1 MYPKI
6 FILKSYNL
14 LLVIIILTVFLSSSL
29 EAATYYWTAQDDGG
43 TKNWS
48 HSQNWSNASGNSIS
62 GYPDGTNDNAIFQAN
77 AANVTVD
84 RYVRIGKI
92 TIKNAYTGTINLNG
106 NILNPTKGFAQ
117 NNGTILIPANSDF
130 RVHGGAAI
138 LYNGA
143 TITSQGNDSNLKIQH
158 NLIFYSGST
167 INAPGSNSAF
177 EVRGGFRN
185 EGGTFN
191 HNNGTLIMNTKN
203 NWGEAMFKVTGT
215 GSFYN
220 IDFRGNVNKRLH
232 TDITVDNNLY
242 IRGNGDLIGG
252 TSSSGKNITIK
263 GDWWQQSGKN
273 NFTHANGTVTFSG
286 SSNQNIT
293 SNNNFRNVIINNTSG
308 VSLVNDL
315 TNITSTLT
323 INSGSTFDI
332 NGQDLTAVTLVNNGN
347 FQLLGSETV
356 NITTMDTDSGTVT
369 YDGSGATGLAAG
381 DNYFN
386 LIFNQSGTST
396 LDANLDVNGSVSI
409 SSGTLDAST
418 SNYNINVAGN
428 WTNGDIFNSRSGTVT
443 FDGTSTITSGGIT
456 NNTQDFYNV
465 ILSGSAGTQSTNHV
479 DVDNDF
485 TISSSGTWNT
495 SGLCLFVAGT
505 TTTGSGTLT
514 NTTLPTV
521 TFDPANSD
529 NDVQPSENITLTFN
543 HAMRNTDDSA
553 LTNTNVDSLISL
565 KENNSSGADI
575 AFDATIDSD
584 KKVITINPD
593 SNLTGQQNVYVAI
606 GATVED
612 QTCGQAI
619 TAANATFTVVDT
631 DVPTLSS
638 STPAD
643 ADTGVGVNDNI
654 ILNFSKAVDAE
665 SGNIVIYKASDDS
678 EVESIPVGNAKVS
691 GSGSTQITIN
701 PASTLDSST
710 NYYVQIAATAFD
722 DSSSNSYA
730 GINDKTSL
738 SFTTADVNAPTL
750 SSSTPADEATGIAV
764 DTNIVLNFNEAVDA
778 ESGNIIIY
786 KSSDDSQVESI
797 PVGDAKVSGSGSTT
811 ITINPS
817 TTLDGSTAYYV
828 QVAATAFDDSSSN
841 SYAGISDA
849 TTLNFTTADIGAP
862 TLSSSTPADGAT
874 GIAVDTNIV
883 LTFNEAVDAENGNII
898 IVKSSDGSTVE
909 AIDVTG
915 SQVSGSGSTEI
926 TINPSVTLDE
936 QTAYHL
942 TIDETAFD
950 DSSSNSYAG
959 ISDATTINFT
969 TADGTAPTIIFNP
982 ADGDTGV
989 GRDSNINIEF
999 NEAVVNTNTSEIT
1012 NSNIASL
1019 ITLKDSNLNG
1029 SDLEFTATIDTD
1041 KKIITIDPNNNF
1053 SLGQTVYVSISAVE
1067 DASANETSL
1076 SSSTFTVTT
1085 TGAAIA
1091 TIVPTNSSTDIVASS
1106 NITIG
1111 FNTAMRN
1118 LNDSEIT
1125 NSNVNSLITLRNT
1138 NSSGTAIPFTASI
1151 NSAKN
1156 VITINPI
1163 GDFSS
1168 GQNVYVAIGTT
1179 VEDAFNNAVSAVSSV
1194 FTIIDNAVPT
1204 FTFNPVDSDT
1214 NVIVSSNITITF
1226 NELIRNINNS
1236 TLTDSNVD
1244 NLITLKDADSS
1255 GSNITFNATIDA
1267 DKKII
1272 TINPS
1277 NNFNSEQ
1284 VIYLSLAAV
1293 EDQAGNATATTSIS
1307 FTARDSDPPVV
1318 SFFPSNS
1325 AVNVL
1330 RNSDIT
1336 ISFTEAIRNLDN
1348 TPITDANIDGLITL
1362 KASNSSGADISF
1374 DAFIDSTKEN
1384 ITITPTN
1391 NLPLNQVIYVAISAS
1406 VEDEWDNAIAA
1417 SSASFTTIDDR
1428 LSVTFDPADG
1438 TTGLPVNT
1446 NVIMTFSDAIRYLD
1460 DSLITNANVDNLIT
1474 LEYSFSGSPIPFDAT
1489 IDSAKKII
1497 TINPTNNLIPGD
1509 IIYVSIDSVENSSD
1523 VATGLAAGTFSV
1535 DDNVP
1540 PNVLISPS
1548 NGSTNV
1554 EADAIITI
1562 YFDEEIRFLDNTSI
1576 NNINVDSL
1584 ITLKDT
1590 NSSGVDIAFDAT
1602 IDIHNQL
1609 ISINLNENLAS
1620 EQAVYVAIGPA
1631 VEDSYDN
1638 AISTTSSV
1646 FSTGDTIP
1654 PSVRI
1659 DAVITVSGGG
1669 E

>member
-6 FILKSYNL
+6 FILKSFNL
-14 LLVIIILTVFLSSSL
+14 LLVIIILTIFLSTSL
-29 EAATYYWTAQDDGG
+29 EAATYYWTAQDNGG

-220 IDFRGNVNKRLH
+220 IDFRGDVNKRLH

-381 DNYFN
+381 DNYYN

-396 LDANLDVNGSVSI
+396 LDTNLDVNGSVSI
-409 SSGTLDAST
+409 SSGTLDASA
-418 SNYNINVAGN
+418 SNYNINVGGD
-428 WTNGDIFNSRSGTVT
+428 WTNNGSFISRSGLVT
-443 FDGTSTITSGGIT
+443 FDNNSDIFAGGTSATKDFNNVTLSGAVGSQSDNILIGG
-456 NNTQDFYNV
+456 NF
-465 ILSGSAGTQSTNHV
+465 ILSGSGTWYTNC
-479 DVDNDF
+479 NTM
-485 TISSSGTWNT
+485 TISGSTTNNSGTI
-495 SGLCLFVAGT
+495 
-505 TTTGSGTLT
+505 T
-514 NTTLPTV
+514 NTLAPTV
-521 TFDPANSD
+521 SFDPVNSSSTHAASD
-529 NDVQPSENITLTFN
+529 NIILTFN
-543 HAMRNTDDSA
+543 TAIRKASDNSDLTDS
-553 LTNTNVDSLISL
+553 NVDAHITL
-565 KENNSSGADI
+565 KDTNSSGSNI
-575 AFDATIDSD
+575 NFDATIDASD
-584 KKVITINPD
+584 KVITINPSSD
-593 SNLTGQQNVYVAI
+593 LNSSQVIYVAI
-606 GATVED
+606 GNTVENV
-612 QTCGQAI
+612 CN
-619 TAANATFTVVDT
+619 TALSASSATFTVT
-631 DVPTLSS
+631 DSADPILSS
-638 STPAD
+638 S
-643 ADTGVGVNDNI
+643 
-654 ILNFSKAVDAE
+654 S
-665 SGNIVIYKASDDS
+665 
-678 EVESIPVGNAKVS
+678 
-691 GSGSTQITIN
+691 
-701 PASTLDSST
+701 
-710 NYYVQIAATAFD
+710 
-722 DSSSNSYA
+722 
-730 GINDKTSL
+730 
-738 SFTTADVNAPTL
+738 
-750 SSSTPADEATGIAV
+750 PADEATAIAV
-764 DTNIVLNFNEAVDA
+764 D
-778 ESGNIIIY
+778 S
-786 KSSDDSQVESI
+786 
-797 PVGDAKVSGSGSTT
+797 
-811 ITINPS
+811 
-817 TTLDGSTAYYV
+817 
-828 QVAATAFDDSSSN
+828 
-841 SYAGISDA
+841 
-849 TTLNFTTADIGAP
+849 
-862 TLSSSTPADGAT
+862 
-874 GIAVDTNIV
+874 NIV
-883 LTFNEAVDAENGNII
+883 LTFNEAVDADSGNII

-936 QTAYHL
+936 QTDYHL

-1168 GQNVYVAIGTT
+1168 GQNVYVAIGTV
-1179 VEDAFNNAVSAVSSV
+1179 VEDAFNNAVSAISSV

-1267 DKKII
+1267 DKKVI

-1293 EDQAGNATATTSIS
+1293 EDQAGNATATASIS

-1384 ITITPTN
+1384 ITITPTS

-1417 SSASFTTIDDR
+1417 STASFTTIDDR

-1446 NVIMTFSDAIRYLD
+1446 NVIMTFSDAIRHLD

>member
-14 LLVIIILTVFLSSSL
+14 LLVIIILTIFLSTSL
-29 EAATYYWTAQDDGG
+29 EAATYYWTAQDNGG

-220 IDFRGNVNKRLH
+220 IDFRGDVNKRLH
-232 TDITVDNNLY
+232 NDITVDNNLY

-396 LDANLDVNGSVSI
+396 LDANLDINGSVSI
-409 SSGTLDAST
+409 SSGSLDASA
-418 SNYNINVAGN
+418 SNYNINVGGD
-428 WTNGDIFNSRSGTVT
+428 WTNNGSFISRSGLVT
-443 FDGTSTITSGGIT
+443 FDNNSDIFAGGTSAIKDFNNVTLSGAVGSQSDNILIGG
-456 NNTQDFYNV
+456 NF
-465 ILSGSAGTQSTNHV
+465 ILSGSGTWYTNC
-479 DVDNDF
+479 NTM
-485 TISSSGTWNT
+485 TISGSTTNNSGTI
-495 SGLCLFVAGT
+495 
-505 TTTGSGTLT
+505 T
-514 NTTLPTV
+514 NTLAPTV
-521 TFDPANSD
+521 SFDPVNSSSTHAASD
-529 NDVQPSENITLTFN
+529 NIILTFN
-543 HAMRNTDDSA
+543 TAIRKASDNSDLTDS
-553 LTNTNVDSLISL
+553 NVDAHITL
-565 KENNSSGADI
+565 KDANSSGSNI
-575 AFDATIDSD
+575 NFDATIDASD
-584 KKVITINPD
+584 KVITINPSSD
-593 SNLTGQQNVYVAI
+593 LNSSQVIYVAI
-606 GATVED
+606 GNTVENV
-612 QTCGQAI
+612 CN
-619 TAANATFTVVDT
+619 TALSASSATFTVT
-631 DVPTLSS
+631 DSADPILSS
-638 STPAD
+638 S
-643 ADTGVGVNDNI
+643 
-654 ILNFSKAVDAE
+654 S
-665 SGNIVIYKASDDS
+665 
-678 EVESIPVGNAKVS
+678 
-691 GSGSTQITIN
+691 
-701 PASTLDSST
+701 
-710 NYYVQIAATAFD
+710 
-722 DSSSNSYA
+722 
-730 GINDKTSL
+730 
-738 SFTTADVNAPTL
+738 
-750 SSSTPADEATGIAV
+750 PADEATAIAV
-764 DTNIVLNFNEAVDA
+764 D
-778 ESGNIIIY
+778 S
-786 KSSDDSQVESI
+786 
-797 PVGDAKVSGSGSTT
+797 
-811 ITINPS
+811 
-817 TTLDGSTAYYV
+817 
-828 QVAATAFDDSSSN
+828 
-841 SYAGISDA
+841 
-849 TTLNFTTADIGAP
+849 
-862 TLSSSTPADGAT
+862 
-874 GIAVDTNIV
+874 NIV
-883 LTFNEAVDAENGNII
+883 LTFNEAVDADSGNII

-959 ISDATTINFT
+959 ISEATTINFT

-1125 NSNVNSLITLRNT
+1125 NNNVNSLITLRNT

-1179 VEDAFNNAVSAVSSV
+1179 VEDAFNNAVSAISSV

-1417 SSASFTTIDDR
+1417 STASFTTIDDR

-1446 NVIMTFSDAIRYLD
+1446 NVIMTFSDAIRHLD

>member
-6 FILKSYNL
+6 FVLKSYNL
-14 LLVIIILTVFLSSSL
+14 LLVIITLTVFLSTSL
-29 EAATYYWTAQDDGG
+29 EAADYYWTAQDDGS

-48 HSQNWSNASGNSIS
+48 HSQNWSDASGNSIS
-62 GYPDGTNDNAIFQAN
+62 GYPNIRNDNAIFQTD
-77 AANVTVD
+77 AADVTID
-84 RYVRIGKI
+84 RYVRMGKI

-106 NILNPTKGFAQ
+106 NILNPTRGFAQ
-117 NNGTILIPANSDF
+117 YNGTILIPANSDF
-130 RVHGGAAI
+130 RVHGNAAV

-143 TITSQGNDSNLKIQH
+143 TITSQGDDSNIKIQH
-158 NLIFYSGST
+158 NLIFKNGSI
-167 INAPGSNSAF
+167 INAPNSNSAF

-191 HNNGTLIMNTKN
+191 HNSGTLIMNTKN

-286 SSNQNIT
+286 SSSQNIT
-293 SNNNFRNVIINNTSG
+293 SNNNFRNIIINNPSG
-308 VSLVNDL
+308 VLLANDL

-323 INSGSTFDI
+323 INNGSTFDI

-347 FQLLGSETV
+347 LQLLGSETV

-418 SNYNINVAGN
+418 SNYNINVGGD
-428 WTNGDIFNSRSGTVT
+428 WTNNGSFISRSGLVT
-443 FDGTSTITSGGIT
+443 FDNNSDIFAGGTSATKDFNNVTLSGAVGSQSDNILIGG
-456 NNTQDFYNV
+456 NF
-465 ILSGSAGTQSTNHV
+465 ILSGTGTWYTNC
-479 DVDNDF
+479 NTM
-485 TISSSGTWNT
+485 TISGSTTNNSGTI
-495 SGLCLFVAGT
+495 SD
-505 TTTGSGTLT
+505 TLT
-514 NTTLPTV
+514 PTV
-521 TFDPANSD
+521 SFDPANSSSTHAASD
-529 NDVQPSENITLTFN
+529 NIILTFN
-543 HAMRNTDDSA
+543 TAIRKASDNSDLTDS
-553 LTNTNVDSLISL
+553 NVDAHITL
-565 KENNSSGADI
+565 KDANSSGSNI
-575 AFDATIDSD
+575 NFDATIDASD
-584 KKVITINPD
+584 KVITINPSSD
-593 SNLTGQQNVYVAI
+593 LNSSQVVYVAI
-606 GATVED
+606 GNTVENV
-612 QTCGQAI
+612 CN
-619 TAANATFTVVDT
+619 TALSASSAT
-631 DVPTLSS
+631 
-638 STPAD
+638 
-643 ADTGVGVNDNI
+643 
-654 ILNFSKAVDAE
+654 
-665 SGNIVIYKASDDS
+665 
-678 EVESIPVGNAKVS
+678 
-691 GSGSTQITIN
+691 
-701 PASTLDSST
+701 
-710 NYYVQIAATAFD
+710 
-722 DSSSNSYA
+722 
-730 GINDKTSL
+730 
-738 SFTTADVNAPTL
+738 FTTADSTDPVL
-750 SSSTPADEATGIAV
+750 SSSSPADEATA
-764 DTNIVLNFNEAVDA
+764 
-778 ESGNIIIY
+778 
-786 KSSDDSQVESI
+786 
-797 PVGDAKVSGSGSTT
+797 
-811 ITINPS
+811 
-817 TTLDGSTAYYV
+817 
-828 QVAATAFDDSSSN
+828 
-841 SYAGISDA
+841 
-849 TTLNFTTADIGAP
+849 
-862 TLSSSTPADGAT
+862 
-874 GIAVDTNIV
+874 IAVDTNIV

-898 IVKSSDGSTVE
+898 IVKSEDGSTVE

-959 ISDATTINFT
+959 IIDTATINFT
-969 TADGTAPTIIFNP
+969 TADVTAPTVTFNP
-982 ADGDTGV
+982 ADSDTGV

-999 NEAVVNTNTSEIT
+999 NEAIVNADTSEIT
-1012 NSNIASL
+1012 SSNIASL
-1019 ITLKDSNLNG
+1019 IILKDSNSNG
-1029 SDLEFTATIDTD
+1029 SDLAFSATIDTD

-1076 SSSTFTVTT
+1076 SSSTFTVTS
-1085 TGAAIA
+1085 TGETIA
-1091 TIVPTNSSTDIVASS
+1091 TIIPADSSINVLASS

-1111 FNTAMRN
+1111 FNTAIRN
-1118 LNDSEIT
+1118 LNDTEIT
-1125 NSNVNSLITLRNT
+1125 NDNIHSLITLKDTDT
-1138 NSSGTAIPFTASI
+1138 NGTDIPFTISI
-1151 NSAKN
+1151 NTAKK

-1163 GDFSS
+1163 SDLSS
-1168 GQNVYVAIGTT
+1168 GQNIYVAIGAT
-1179 VEDAFNNAVSAVSSV
+1179 VEDAFDNSTTAASSS
-1194 FTIIDNAVPT
+1194 FTIIDNAVPI
-1204 FTFNPVDSDT
+1204 FTFNPADLDT
-1214 NVIVSSNITITF
+1214 NVVVSSNIIITF

-1244 NLITLKDADSS
+1244 SLITLKDEDSS
-1255 GSNITFNATIDA
+1255 GSNITFNATIDE

-1272 TINPS
+1272 TINPT

-1284 VIYLSLAAV
+1284 VIYLAIAAI
-1293 EDQAGNATATTSIS
+1293 EDQAGNATAATNIS
-1307 FTARDSDPPVV
+1307 FTARDSDPPAV

-1325 AVNVL
+1325 DVNVL

-1336 ISFTEAIRNLDN
+1336 ISFTEVIRNLNDS
-1348 TPITDANIDGLITL
+1348 PITDANIDSLITL
-1362 KASNSSGADISF
+1362 KQSNSSGADILF
-1374 DAFIDSTKEN
+1374 DAVVDSTKEN
-1384 ITITPTN
+1384 ITITPTS
-1391 NLPLNQVIYVAISAS
+1391 NLPLNQVVYVAIGAS
-1406 VEDEWDNAIAA
+1406 VEDEWDNAITA

-1446 NVIMTFSDAIRYLD
+1446 NVIMTFSDAIRHLD
-1460 DSLITNANVDNLIT
+1460 DSLITSANVDDLIT

-1489 IDSAKKII
+1489 IDTAKKII

-1535 DDNVP
+1535 DDTIP

-1562 YFDEEIRFLDNTSI
+1562 YFDEEIRLLNNTSI
-1576 NNINVDSL
+1576 TNINVDSL
-1584 ITLKDT
+1584 ITLRDT
-1590 NSSGVDIAFDAT
+1590 NSNGADIAFDAT

-1609 ISINLNENLAS
+1609 ISISLNENLAS
-1620 EQAVYVAIGPA
+1620 EQTVYISIGPT

-1638 AISTTSSV
+1638 ATSTTFSV
-1646 FSTGDTIP
+1646 FSTGDSIP
-1654 PSVRI
+1654 PSVSI
-1659 DAVITVSGGG
+1659 DAVLTVSERG

>member
-6 FILKSYNL
+6 FVLKSYNL
-14 LLVIIILTVFLSSSL
+14 LLVIITLTIFLSTSL
-29 EAATYYWTAQDDGG
+29 EAANYYWTAQDDGG

-62 GYPDGTNDNAIFQAN
+62 GYPDGTRDNAIFQAD

-92 TIKNAYTGTINLNG
+92 TIRNAYTGTINLNG
-106 NILNPTKGFAQ
+106 NILNPTRGFAQ
-117 NNGTILIPANSDF
+117 YNGTILIPANSDF
-130 RVHGGAAI
+130 RVHGGAAV
-138 LYNGA
+138 LYDGA
-143 TITSQGNDSNLKIQH
+143 TITSQGDDSNIKIQH
-158 NLIFYSGST
+158 NLIFYNGSI
-167 INAPGSNSAF
+167 INAPNSNSAF

-191 HNNGTLIMNTKN
+191 HNSGTLIMNTKN

-215 GSFYN
+215 GSLYN
-220 IDFRGNVNKRLH
+220 IDFRGNVNKRIY

-286 SSNQNIT
+286 SSSQNIT
-293 SNNNFRNVIINNTSG
+293 SNNNFRNVIINNVSG

-347 FQLLGSETV
+347 LQLLGSETV
-356 NITTMDTDSGTVT
+356 NITTMDTDTGTVT

-543 HAMRNTDDSA
+543 HAMQNTDDSA

-565 KENNSSGADI
+565 KVNNSSGADI
-575 AFDATIDSD
+575 AFNATIDSD

-593 SNLTGQQNVYVAI
+593 SNLTGEQNVYVAI

-710 NYYVQIAATAFD
+710 NYYVQIAAAAFD

-738 SFTTADVNAPTL
+738 NFTTADVNAPTL

-797 PVGDAKVSGSGSTT
+797 PVGDAKVSGSSSTT
-811 ITINPS
+811 ITINPLTS
-817 TTLDGSTAYYV
+817 LNGSTAYYV
-828 QVAATAFDDSSSN
+828 HVAATAFDDSSSN

-898 IVKSSDGSTVE
+898 IVKSVDGSTVE

-926 TINPSVTLDE
+926 TINPSVNLDG

-959 ISDATTINFT
+959 ISDTTTINFT
-969 TADGTAPTIIFNP
+969 TADVTAPTVTFNP
-982 ADGDTGV
+982 ADSDTGV

-999 NEAVVNTNTSEIT
+999 NEAIVNANTSEIT

-1019 ITLKDSNLNG
+1019 IILKDSNSNG
-1029 SDLEFTATIDTD
+1029 SDLAFSATIDTD

-1085 TGAAIA
+1085 TGETIA
-1091 TIVPTNSSTDIVASS
+1091 TIIPADSSRDVLASS

-1111 FNTAMRN
+1111 FNTAIRN
-1118 LNDSEIT
+1118 LNDTEIT

-1156 VITINPI
+1156 IITINPI

-1168 GQNVYVAIGTT
+1168 GQNIYVAIGVT
-1179 VEDAFNNAVSAVSSV
+1179 VEDVFDNATTAASSI
-1194 FTIIDNAVPT
+1194 FTIVDNAVPI
-1204 FTFNPVDSDT
+1204 FTFNPADLDR
-1214 NVIVSSNITITF
+1214 NVIVSSNIIITF

-1236 TLTDSNVD
+1236 TLIDSNVD
-1244 NLITLKDADSS
+1244 NLITLKDEDSS
-1255 GSNITFNATIDA
+1255 GSNITFNATIDEA
-1267 DKKII
+1267 KKII
-1272 TINPS
+1272 TINPT

-1284 VIYLSLAAV
+1284 VIYLAIAAV
-1293 EDQAGNATATTSIS
+1293 EDEAGNATAATNIS
-1307 FTARDSDPPVV
+1307 FTARDSDPPAV

-1325 AVNVL
+1325 DINVL

-1336 ISFTEAIRNLDN
+1336 ISFTEVIRNLND
-1348 TPITDANIDGLITL
+1348 TPITDANIDSLITL
-1362 KASNSSGADISF
+1362 KQSNSSGADILF
-1374 DAFIDSTKEN
+1374 DAVVDPTKEN
-1384 ITITPTN
+1384 ITITPTS
-1391 NLPLNQVIYVAISAS
+1391 NLPLNQVIYVAIGAS
-1406 VEDEWDNAIAA
+1406 VEDEWDNAITA

-1446 NVIMTFSDAIRYLD
+1446 NVIMTFSDAIRHLD
-1460 DSLITNANVDNLIT
+1460 DSLITSANVDDLIT

-1489 IDSAKKII
+1489 IDTAKKII

-1535 DDNVP
+1535 DDTIP

-1548 NGSTNV
+1548 NGSTNI

-1562 YFDEEIRFLDNTSI
+1562 YFDEEIRLLNNTSI
-1576 NNINVDSL
+1576 TNINVDSL
-1584 ITLKDT
+1584 ITLRVT
-1590 NSSGVDIAFDAT
+1590 NSNGADIAFDAT

-1620 EQAVYVAIGPA
+1620 EQAVYISIGPT

-1638 AISTTSSV
+1638 ATSTTSSV
-1646 FSTGDTIP
+1646 FSTGDSIP
-1654 PSVRI
+1654 PSVSI
-1659 DAVITVSGGG
+1659 DAVLTVSEGG

>member
-14 LLVIIILTVFLSSSL
+14 LLVIIILTVFLSTSL

-381 DNYFN
+381 DNYYN

-396 LDANLDVNGSVSI
+396 LDTNLDVNGSVSI
-409 SSGTLDAST
+409 SSGTLDASA
-418 SNYNINVAGN
+418 SNYNINVGGD
-428 WTNGDIFNSRSGTVT
+428 WTNNGSFISRSGLVT
-443 FDGTSTITSGGIT
+443 FDNNSDIFAGGTSAIKDFNNVTLSGAVGSQSDNILIGG
-456 NNTQDFYNV
+456 NF
-465 ILSGSAGTQSTNHV
+465 ILSGSGTWYTNC
-479 DVDNDF
+479 NTM
-485 TISSSGTWNT
+485 TISGSTTNNSGTI
-495 SGLCLFVAGT
+495 
-505 TTTGSGTLT
+505 T
-514 NTTLPTV
+514 NTLAPTV
-521 TFDPANSD
+521 SFDPVNSSSTHAASD
-529 NDVQPSENITLTFN
+529 NIILTFN
-543 HAMRNTDDSA
+543 TAIRKASDNSDLTDS
-553 LTNTNVDSLISL
+553 NVDAHITL
-565 KENNSSGADI
+565 KDTNSSGSNI
-575 AFDATIDSD
+575 NFDATIDASD
-584 KKVITINPD
+584 KVITINPSSD
-593 SNLTGQQNVYVAI
+593 LNSSQVIYVAI
-606 GATVED
+606 GNTVENV
-612 QTCGQAI
+612 CN
-619 TAANATFTVVDT
+619 TALSASSATFTVT
-631 DVPTLSS
+631 DSADPILSS
-638 STPAD
+638 S
-643 ADTGVGVNDNI
+643 
-654 ILNFSKAVDAE
+654 S
-665 SGNIVIYKASDDS
+665 
-678 EVESIPVGNAKVS
+678 
-691 GSGSTQITIN
+691 
-701 PASTLDSST
+701 
-710 NYYVQIAATAFD
+710 
-722 DSSSNSYA
+722 
-730 GINDKTSL
+730 
-738 SFTTADVNAPTL
+738 
-750 SSSTPADEATGIAV
+750 PADEATAIAV
-764 DTNIVLNFNEAVDA
+764 D
-778 ESGNIIIY
+778 S
-786 KSSDDSQVESI
+786 
-797 PVGDAKVSGSGSTT
+797 
-811 ITINPS
+811 
-817 TTLDGSTAYYV
+817 
-828 QVAATAFDDSSSN
+828 
-841 SYAGISDA
+841 
-849 TTLNFTTADIGAP
+849 
-862 TLSSSTPADGAT
+862 
-874 GIAVDTNIV
+874 NIV
-883 LTFNEAVDAENGNII
+883 LTFNEAVDADSGNII

-1019 ITLKDSNLNG
+1019 IALKDSNLNG

-1179 VEDAFNNAVSAVSSV
+1179 VEDAFNNAVSAISSV

-1255 GSNITFNATIDA
+1255 GSNITFNATIDS

-1384 ITITPTN
+1384 ITITPTS

-1417 SSASFTTIDDR
+1417 STASFTTIDDR

-1446 NVIMTFSDAIRYLD
+1446 NVIMTFSDAIRHLD

>member
-6 FILKSYNL
+6 FVLKSYNL
-14 LLVIIILTVFLSSSL
+14 LLVIITLTIFLSTSL
-29 EAATYYWTAQDDGG
+29 EAANYYWTAQDDGG

-62 GYPDGTNDNAIFQAN
+62 GYPDGTRDNAIFQAD

-106 NILNPTKGFAQ
+106 NILNPTRGFAQ
-117 NNGTILIPANSDF
+117 YNGTILIPANSDF
-130 RVHGGAAI
+130 RVHGGAAV
-138 LYNGA
+138 LYDGA
-143 TITSQGNDSNLKIQH
+143 TITSQGDDSNIKIQH
-158 NLIFYSGST
+158 NLIFYNGSI
-167 INAPGSNSAF
+167 INAPNSNSAF

-191 HNNGTLIMNTKN
+191 HNSGTLIMNTKN

-220 IDFRGNVNKRLH
+220 IDFRGNVNKRIY

-286 SSNQNIT
+286 SSSQNIT
-293 SNNNFRNVIINNTSG
+293 SNNNFRNVIINNVSG

-347 FQLLGSETV
+347 LQLLGSETV
-356 NITTMDTDSGTVT
+356 NITTMDTDTGTVT

-543 HAMRNTDDSA
+543 HAMQNTDDSA

-565 KENNSSGADI
+565 KVNNSSGADI
-575 AFDATIDSD
+575 AFNATIDSD

-593 SNLTGQQNVYVAI
+593 SNLTGEQNVYVAI

-710 NYYVQIAATAFD
+710 NYYVQIAAAAFD

-738 SFTTADVNAPTL
+738 NFTTADVNAPTL

-797 PVGDAKVSGSGSTT
+797 PVGDAKVSGSSSTT

-817 TTLDGSTAYYV
+817 TSLDGSTAYYV

-898 IVKSSDGSTVE
+898 IVKSVDGSTVE

-926 TINPSVTLDE
+926 TINPSVNLDG

-959 ISDATTINFT
+959 ISDTTTINFT
-969 TADGTAPTIIFNP
+969 TADVTAPTVTFNP
-982 ADGDTGV
+982 ADSDTGV

-999 NEAVVNTNTSEIT
+999 NEAIVNANTSEIT

-1019 ITLKDSNLNG
+1019 IILKDSNSNG
-1029 SDLEFTATIDTD
+1029 SDLAFSATIDTD

-1085 TGAAIA
+1085 TGETIA
-1091 TIVPTNSSTDIVASS
+1091 TIIPADSSRDVLASS

-1111 FNTAMRN
+1111 FNTAIRN
-1118 LNDSEIT
+1118 LNDTEIT

-1156 VITINPI
+1156 IITINPI

-1168 GQNVYVAIGTT
+1168 GQNIYVAIGVT
-1179 VEDAFNNAVSAVSSV
+1179 VEDVFDNATTAASSI
-1194 FTIIDNAVPT
+1194 FTIVDNAVPI
-1204 FTFNPVDSDT
+1204 FTFNPADLDR
-1214 NVIVSSNITITF
+1214 NVIVSSNIIITF

-1236 TLTDSNVD
+1236 TLIDSNVD
-1244 NLITLKDADSS
+1244 NLITLKDEDSS
-1255 GSNITFNATIDA
+1255 GSNITFNATIDEA
-1267 DKKII
+1267 KKII
-1272 TINPS
+1272 TINPT

-1284 VIYLSLAAV
+1284 VIYLAIAAV
-1293 EDQAGNATATTSIS
+1293 EDEAGNATAATNIS
-1307 FTARDSDPPVV
+1307 FTARDSDPPAV

-1325 AVNVL
+1325 DINVL

-1336 ISFTEAIRNLDN
+1336 ISFTEVIRNLND
-1348 TPITDANIDGLITL
+1348 TPITDANIDSLITL
-1362 KASNSSGADISF
+1362 KQSNSSGADILF
-1374 DAFIDSTKEN
+1374 DAVVDPTKEN
-1384 ITITPTN
+1384 ITITPTS
-1391 NLPLNQVIYVAISAS
+1391 NLPLNQVIYVAIGAS
-1406 VEDEWDNAIAA
+1406 VEDEWDNAITA

-1446 NVIMTFSDAIRYLD
+1446 NVIMTFSDAIRHLD
-1460 DSLITNANVDNLIT
+1460 DSLITSANVDDLIT

-1489 IDSAKKII
+1489 IDTAKKII

-1535 DDNVP
+1535 DDTIP

-1548 NGSTNV
+1548 NGSTNI

-1562 YFDEEIRFLDNTSI
+1562 YFDEEIRLLNNTSI
-1576 NNINVDSL
+1576 TNINVDSL
-1584 ITLKDT
+1584 ITLRVT
-1590 NSSGVDIAFDAT
+1590 NSNGADIAFDAT

-1620 EQAVYVAIGPA
+1620 EQAVYISIGPT

-1638 AISTTSSV
+1638 ATSTTSSV
-1646 FSTGDTIP
+1646 FSTGDSIP
-1654 PSVRI
+1654 PSVSI
-1659 DAVITVSGGG
+1659 DAVLTVSEGG
-1669 E
+1669 

>member
-14 LLVIIILTVFLSSSL
+14 LLVIIILTVFLSTSL
-29 EAATYYWTAQDDGG
+29 EAATYYWTAQDNGG

-220 IDFRGNVNKRLH
+220 IDFRGDVNKRLH
-232 TDITVDNNLY
+232 NDITVDNNLY

-381 DNYFN
+381 DNYYN

-396 LDANLDVNGSVSI
+396 LDTNLDVNGSVSI
-409 SSGTLDAST
+409 SSGTLDASA
-418 SNYNINVAGN
+418 SNYNINVGGD
-428 WTNGDIFNSRSGTVT
+428 WTNNGSFISRSGLVT
-443 FDGTSTITSGGIT
+443 FDNNSDIFAGGTSAIKDFNNVTLSGAVGSQSDNILIGG
-456 NNTQDFYNV
+456 NF
-465 ILSGSAGTQSTNHV
+465 ILSGSGTWYTNC
-479 DVDNDF
+479 NTM
-485 TISSSGTWNT
+485 TISGSTTNNSGTI
-495 SGLCLFVAGT
+495 
-505 TTTGSGTLT
+505 T
-514 NTTLPTV
+514 NTLAPTV
-521 TFDPANSD
+521 SFDPVNSSSTHAASD
-529 NDVQPSENITLTFN
+529 NIILTFN
-543 HAMRNTDDSA
+543 TAIRKASDNSDLTDS
-553 LTNTNVDSLISL
+553 NVDAHITL
-565 KENNSSGADI
+565 KDANSSGSNI
-575 AFDATIDSD
+575 NFDATIDASD
-584 KKVITINPD
+584 KVITINPSSD
-593 SNLTGQQNVYVAI
+593 LNSSQVIYVAI
-606 GATVED
+606 GNTVENV
-612 QTCGQAI
+612 CN
-619 TAANATFTVVDT
+619 TALSASSATFTVT
-631 DVPTLSS
+631 DSADPILSS
-638 STPAD
+638 S
-643 ADTGVGVNDNI
+643 
-654 ILNFSKAVDAE
+654 S
-665 SGNIVIYKASDDS
+665 
-678 EVESIPVGNAKVS
+678 
-691 GSGSTQITIN
+691 
-701 PASTLDSST
+701 
-710 NYYVQIAATAFD
+710 
-722 DSSSNSYA
+722 
-730 GINDKTSL
+730 
-738 SFTTADVNAPTL
+738 
-750 SSSTPADEATGIAV
+750 PADEATAIAV
-764 DTNIVLNFNEAVDA
+764 D
-778 ESGNIIIY
+778 S
-786 KSSDDSQVESI
+786 
-797 PVGDAKVSGSGSTT
+797 
-811 ITINPS
+811 
-817 TTLDGSTAYYV
+817 
-828 QVAATAFDDSSSN
+828 
-841 SYAGISDA
+841 
-849 TTLNFTTADIGAP
+849 
-862 TLSSSTPADGAT
+862 
-874 GIAVDTNIV
+874 NIV
-883 LTFNEAVDAENGNII
+883 LTFNEAVDADSGNII

-1019 ITLKDSNLNG
+1019 IALKDSNLNG

-1053 SLGQTVYVSISAVE
+1053 SLGQTVYVSILAVE

-1179 VEDAFNNAVSAVSSV
+1179 VEDAFNNAVSAISSV

-1214 NVIVSSNITITF
+1214 NVIVSSNIIITF

-1384 ITITPTN
+1384 ITITPTS

-1417 SSASFTTIDDR
+1417 STASFTTIDDR

-1446 NVIMTFSDAIRYLD
+1446 NVIMTFSDAIRHLD

>member
-14 LLVIIILTVFLSSSL
+14 LLVIIILTVFLSTSL

-381 DNYFN
+381 DNYYN

-396 LDANLDVNGSVSI
+396 LDTNLDVNGSVSI
-409 SSGTLDAST
+409 SSGTLDASA
-418 SNYNINVAGN
+418 SNYNINVGGD
-428 WTNGDIFNSRSGTVT
+428 WTNNGSFISRSGLVT
-443 FDGTSTITSGGIT
+443 FDNNSDIFAGGTSAIKDFNNVTLSGAVGSQSDNILIGG
-456 NNTQDFYNV
+456 NF
-465 ILSGSAGTQSTNHV
+465 ILSGSGTWYTNC
-479 DVDNDF
+479 NTM
-485 TISSSGTWNT
+485 TISGSTTNNSGTI
-495 SGLCLFVAGT
+495 
-505 TTTGSGTLT
+505 T
-514 NTTLPTV
+514 NTLAPTV
-521 TFDPANSD
+521 SFDPVNSSSTHAASD
-529 NDVQPSENITLTFN
+529 NIILTFN
-543 HAMRNTDDSA
+543 TAIRKASDNSDLTDS
-553 LTNTNVDSLISL
+553 NVDAHITL
-565 KENNSSGADI
+565 KDTNSSGSNI
-575 AFDATIDSD
+575 NFDATIDASD
-584 KKVITINPD
+584 KVITINPSSD
-593 SNLTGQQNVYVAI
+593 LNSSQVIYVAI
-606 GATVED
+606 GNTVENV
-612 QTCGQAI
+612 CN
-619 TAANATFTVVDT
+619 TALSASSATFTVT
-631 DVPTLSS
+631 DSADPILSS
-638 STPAD
+638 S
-643 ADTGVGVNDNI
+643 
-654 ILNFSKAVDAE
+654 S
-665 SGNIVIYKASDDS
+665 
-678 EVESIPVGNAKVS
+678 
-691 GSGSTQITIN
+691 
-701 PASTLDSST
+701 
-710 NYYVQIAATAFD
+710 
-722 DSSSNSYA
+722 
-730 GINDKTSL
+730 
-738 SFTTADVNAPTL
+738 
-750 SSSTPADEATGIAV
+750 PADEATAIAV
-764 DTNIVLNFNEAVDA
+764 D
-778 ESGNIIIY
+778 S
-786 KSSDDSQVESI
+786 
-797 PVGDAKVSGSGSTT
+797 
-811 ITINPS
+811 
-817 TTLDGSTAYYV
+817 
-828 QVAATAFDDSSSN
+828 
-841 SYAGISDA
+841 
-849 TTLNFTTADIGAP
+849 
-862 TLSSSTPADGAT
+862 
-874 GIAVDTNIV
+874 NIV
-883 LTFNEAVDAENGNII
+883 LTFNEAVDADSGNII

-1053 SLGQTVYVSISAVE
+1053 SLGQTVYVSILAVE

-1179 VEDAFNNAVSAVSSV
+1179 VEDAFNNAVSAISSV

-1255 GSNITFNATIDA
+1255 GSNITFNATIDS

-1330 RNSDIT
+1330 RNTDIT

-1384 ITITPTN
+1384 ITITPTS

-1446 NVIMTFSDAIRYLD
+1446 NVIMTFSDAIRHLD

>member
-6 FILKSYNL
+6 FVLKSYNL
-14 LLVIIILTVFLSSSL
+14 LLVIITLTVFLSTSL
-29 EAATYYWTAQDDGG
+29 EAADYYWTAQDDGS

-48 HSQNWSNASGNSIS
+48 HSQNWSDASGNSIS
-62 GYPDGTNDNAIFQAN
+62 GYPNIRNDNAIFQTD
-77 AANVTVD
+77 AADVTID
-84 RYVRIGKI
+84 RHVRMGKI

-106 NILNPTKGFAQ
+106 NILNPTRGFAQ
-117 NNGTILIPANSDF
+117 YNGTILIPANSDF
-130 RVHGGAAI
+130 RVHGNAAV

-143 TITSQGNDSNLKIQH
+143 TITSQGDDSNIKIQH
-158 NLIFYSGST
+158 NLIFKNGSI
-167 INAPGSNSAF
+167 INAPNSNSAF

-191 HNNGTLIMNTKN
+191 HNSGTLIMNTKN

-286 SSNQNIT
+286 SSSQNIT
-293 SNNNFRNVIINNTSG
+293 SNNNFRNIIINNPSG
-308 VSLVNDL
+308 VLLANDL

-323 INSGSTFDI
+323 INNGSTLDI

-347 FQLLGSETV
+347 LQLLGSETV

-418 SNYNINVAGN
+418 SNYNINVGGD
-428 WTNGDIFNSRSGTVT
+428 WTNNGSFISRSGLVT
-443 FDGTSTITSGGIT
+443 FDNNSDIFAGGTSATKDFNNVTLSGAVGSQSDNILIGG
-456 NNTQDFYNV
+456 NF
-465 ILSGSAGTQSTNHV
+465 ILSGAGTWYTNC
-479 DVDNDF
+479 NTM
-485 TISSSGTWNT
+485 TISGSTTNNSGTI
-495 SGLCLFVAGT
+495 SD
-505 TTTGSGTLT
+505 TLT
-514 NTTLPTV
+514 PTV
-521 TFDPANSD
+521 SFDPANSSSTHAASD
-529 NDVQPSENITLTFN
+529 NIILTFN
-543 HAMRNTDDSA
+543 TAIRKASDNSDLTDS
-553 LTNTNVDSLISL
+553 NVDAHITL
-565 KENNSSGADI
+565 KDANSSGSNI
-575 AFDATIDSD
+575 NFDATIDASD
-584 KKVITINPD
+584 KVITINPSSD
-593 SNLTGQQNVYVAI
+593 LNSSQVVYVAI
-606 GATVED
+606 GNTVENV
-612 QTCGQAI
+612 CN
-619 TAANATFTVVDT
+619 TALSASSAT
-631 DVPTLSS
+631 
-638 STPAD
+638 
-643 ADTGVGVNDNI
+643 
-654 ILNFSKAVDAE
+654 
-665 SGNIVIYKASDDS
+665 
-678 EVESIPVGNAKVS
+678 
-691 GSGSTQITIN
+691 
-701 PASTLDSST
+701 
-710 NYYVQIAATAFD
+710 
-722 DSSSNSYA
+722 
-730 GINDKTSL
+730 
-738 SFTTADVNAPTL
+738 FTTADSTDPVL
-750 SSSTPADEATGIAV
+750 SSSSPADEATA
-764 DTNIVLNFNEAVDA
+764 
-778 ESGNIIIY
+778 
-786 KSSDDSQVESI
+786 
-797 PVGDAKVSGSGSTT
+797 
-811 ITINPS
+811 
-817 TTLDGSTAYYV
+817 
-828 QVAATAFDDSSSN
+828 
-841 SYAGISDA
+841 
-849 TTLNFTTADIGAP
+849 
-862 TLSSSTPADGAT
+862 
-874 GIAVDTNIV
+874 IAVDTNIV
-883 LTFNEAVDAENGNII
+883 LTFNEAVDAESGNII
-898 IVKSSDGSTVE
+898 IVKSEDGSTVE
-909 AIDVTG
+909 TIDVTD

-926 TINPSVTLDE
+926 TINPSVTLDG

-959 ISDATTINFT
+959 ISDTSTINFT
-969 TADGTAPTIIFNP
+969 TADVTAPTVTFNP
-982 ADGDTGV
+982 ADSDTGV

-999 NEAVVNTNTSEIT
+999 NEAIVNADTSEIT
-1012 NSNIASL
+1012 SSNIASL
-1019 ITLKDSNLNG
+1019 IILKDSNSNG
-1029 SDLEFTATIDTD
+1029 SDLAFSATIDTD

-1076 SSSTFTVTT
+1076 SSSTFTVTS
-1085 TGAAIA
+1085 TGETIA
-1091 TIVPTNSSTDIVASS
+1091 TIIPADSSINVLASS

-1111 FNTAMRN
+1111 FNTAIRN
-1118 LNDSEIT
+1118 LNDTEIT
-1125 NSNVNSLITLRNT
+1125 NDNIHSLITLKDTDT
-1138 NSSGTAIPFTASI
+1138 NGTDIPFTISI
-1151 NSAKN
+1151 NTAKK

-1163 GDFSS
+1163 SDLSS
-1168 GQNVYVAIGTT
+1168 GQNIYVAIGAT
-1179 VEDAFNNAVSAVSSV
+1179 VEDAFDNATTAASSS
-1194 FTIIDNAVPT
+1194 FTIIDNAVPI
-1204 FTFNPVDSDT
+1204 FTFNPADLDT
-1214 NVIVSSNITITF
+1214 NVVVSSNIIITF

-1244 NLITLKDADSS
+1244 SLITLKDEDSS
-1255 GSNITFNATIDA
+1255 GSNITFNATIDE

-1272 TINPS
+1272 TINPT

-1284 VIYLSLAAV
+1284 VIYVAIAAV
-1293 EDQAGNATATTSIS
+1293 EDQAGNATAATNIS
-1307 FTARDSDPPVV
+1307 FTARDSDPPAV

-1325 AVNVL
+1325 DVNVL

-1336 ISFTEAIRNLDN
+1336 ISFTEVIRNLNDS
-1348 TPITDANIDGLITL
+1348 PITDANIDSLITL
-1362 KASNSSGADISF
+1362 KQSNSSGADILF
-1374 DAFIDSTKEN
+1374 DAVVDSTKEN
-1384 ITITPTN
+1384 ITITPTS
-1391 NLPLNQVIYVAISAS
+1391 NLPLNQVVYVAIGAS
-1406 VEDEWDNAIAA
+1406 VEDEWDNAITA

-1446 NVIMTFSDAIRYLD
+1446 NVIMTFSDAIRHLD
-1460 DSLITNANVDNLIT
+1460 DSLITSANVDDLIT

-1489 IDSAKKII
+1489 IDTAKKII

-1535 DDNVP
+1535 DDTIP

-1562 YFDEEIRFLDNTSI
+1562 YFDEEIRLLNNTSI
-1576 NNINVDSL
+1576 TNINVDSL
-1584 ITLKDT
+1584 ITLRDT
-1590 NSSGVDIAFDAT
+1590 NSNGADIAFDAT

-1609 ISINLNENLAS
+1609 ISISLNENLAS
-1620 EQAVYVAIGPA
+1620 EQTVYISIGPT

-1638 AISTTSSV
+1638 ATSTTFSV
-1646 FSTGDTIP
+1646 FSTGDSIP
-1654 PSVRI
+1654 PSVSI
-1659 DAVITVSGGG
+1659 DAVLTVSEGG

>member
-6 FILKSYNL
+6 FVLKSYNL
-14 LLVIIILTVFLSSSL
+14 LLVIITLTIFLSTSL
-29 EAATYYWTAQDDGG
+29 EAANYYWTAQDDGG

-62 GYPDGTNDNAIFQAN
+62 GYPDGTRDNAIFQAD

-106 NILNPTKGFAQ
+106 NILNPTRGFAQ
-117 NNGTILIPANSDF
+117 YNGTILIPANSDF
-130 RVHGGAAI
+130 RVHGGAAV
-138 LYNGA
+138 LYDGA
-143 TITSQGNDSNLKIQH
+143 TITSQGDDSNIKIQH
-158 NLIFYSGST
+158 NLIFYNGSI
-167 INAPGSNSAF
+167 INAPNSNSAF

-191 HNNGTLIMNTKN
+191 HNSGTLIMNTKN

-215 GSFYN
+215 GSLYN
-220 IDFRGNVNKRLH
+220 IDFRGNVNKRIY

-286 SSNQNIT
+286 SSSQNIT
-293 SNNNFRNVIINNTSG
+293 SNNNFRNVIINNVSG

-347 FQLLGSETV
+347 LQLLGSETV
-356 NITTMDTDSGTVT
+356 NITTMDTDTGTVT

-543 HAMRNTDDSA
+543 HAMQNTDDSA

-565 KENNSSGADI
+565 KVNNSSGADI
-575 AFDATIDSD
+575 AFNATIDSD

-593 SNLTGQQNVYVAI
+593 SNLTGEQNVYVAI

-710 NYYVQIAATAFD
+710 NYYVQIAAAAFD

-738 SFTTADVNAPTL
+738 NFTTADVNAPTL

-797 PVGDAKVSGSGSTT
+797 PVGDAKVSGSSSTT

-817 TTLDGSTAYYV
+817 TSLDGSTAYYV

-898 IVKSSDGSTVE
+898 IVKSVDGSTVE

-926 TINPSVTLDE
+926 TINPSVNLDG

-959 ISDATTINFT
+959 ISDTTTINFT
-969 TADGTAPTIIFNP
+969 TADVTAPTVTFNP
-982 ADGDTGV
+982 ADSDTGV

-999 NEAVVNTNTSEIT
+999 NEAIVNANTSEIT

-1019 ITLKDSNLNG
+1019 IILKDSNSNG
-1029 SDLEFTATIDTD
+1029 SDLAFSATIDTD

-1085 TGAAIA
+1085 TGETIA
-1091 TIVPTNSSTDIVASS
+1091 TIIPADSSRDVLASS

-1111 FNTAMRN
+1111 FNTAIRN
-1118 LNDSEIT
+1118 LNDTEIT

-1156 VITINPI
+1156 IITINPI

-1168 GQNVYVAIGTT
+1168 GQNIYVAIGVT
-1179 VEDAFNNAVSAVSSV
+1179 VEDVFDNATTAASSI
-1194 FTIIDNAVPT
+1194 FTIVDNAVPI
-1204 FTFNPVDSDT
+1204 FTFNPADLDR
-1214 NVIVSSNITITF
+1214 NVIVSSNIIITF

-1236 TLTDSNVD
+1236 TLIDSNVD
-1244 NLITLKDADSS
+1244 NLITLKDEDSS
-1255 GSNITFNATIDA
+1255 GSNITFNATIDEA
-1267 DKKII
+1267 KKII
-1272 TINPS
+1272 TINPT

-1284 VIYLSLAAV
+1284 VIYLAIAAV
-1293 EDQAGNATATTSIS
+1293 EDEAGNATAATNIS
-1307 FTARDSDPPVV
+1307 FTARDSDPPAV

-1325 AVNVL
+1325 DINVL

-1336 ISFTEAIRNLDN
+1336 ISFTEVIRNLND
-1348 TPITDANIDGLITL
+1348 TPITDANIDSLITL
-1362 KASNSSGADISF
+1362 KQSNSSGADILF
-1374 DAFIDSTKEN
+1374 DAVVDPTKEN
-1384 ITITPTN
+1384 ITITPTS
-1391 NLPLNQVIYVAISAS
+1391 NLPLNQVIYVAIGAS
-1406 VEDEWDNAIAA
+1406 VEDEWDNAITA

-1446 NVIMTFSDAIRYLD
+1446 NVIMTFSDAIRHLD
-1460 DSLITNANVDNLIT
+1460 DSLITSANVDDLIT

-1489 IDSAKKII
+1489 IDTAKKII

-1535 DDNVP
+1535 DDTIP

-1548 NGSTNV
+1548 NGSTNI

-1562 YFDEEIRFLDNTSI
+1562 YFDEEIRLLNNTSI
-1576 NNINVDSL
+1576 TNINVDSL
-1584 ITLKDT
+1584 ITLRVT
-1590 NSSGVDIAFDAT
+1590 NSNGADIAFDAT

-1620 EQAVYVAIGPA
+1620 EQAVYISIGPT

-1638 AISTTSSV
+1638 ATSTTSSV
-1646 FSTGDTIP
+1646 FSTGDSIP
-1654 PSVRI
+1654 PSVSI
-1659 DAVITVSGGG
+1659 DAVLTVSEGG
-1669 E
+1669 

>member
-14 LLVIIILTVFLSSSL
+14 SLVIIILTIFLSTSL

-232 TDITVDNNLY
+232 NDITVDNNLY

-381 DNYFN
+381 DNYYN

-396 LDANLDVNGSVSI
+396 LDTNLDVNGSVSI
-409 SSGTLDAST
+409 SSGTLDASA
-418 SNYNINVAGN
+418 SNYNINVGGD
-428 WTNGDIFNSRSGTVT
+428 WTNNGSFISRSGLVT
-443 FDGTSTITSGGIT
+443 FDNNSDIFAGGTSAIKDFNNVTLSGAVGSQSDNILIGG
-456 NNTQDFYNV
+456 NF
-465 ILSGSAGTQSTNHV
+465 ILSGSGTWYTNC
-479 DVDNDF
+479 NTM
-485 TISSSGTWNT
+485 TISGSTTNNSGTI
-495 SGLCLFVAGT
+495 
-505 TTTGSGTLT
+505 T
-514 NTTLPTV
+514 NTLAPTV
-521 TFDPANSD
+521 SFDPVNSSSTHAASD
-529 NDVQPSENITLTFN
+529 NIILTFN
-543 HAMRNTDDSA
+543 TAIRKASDNSDLTDS
-553 LTNTNVDSLISL
+553 NVDAHITL
-565 KENNSSGADI
+565 KDTNSSGSNI
-575 AFDATIDSD
+575 NFDATIDASD
-584 KKVITINPD
+584 KVITINPSSD
-593 SNLTGQQNVYVAI
+593 LNSSQVIYVAI
-606 GATVED
+606 GNTVENV
-612 QTCGQAI
+612 CN
-619 TAANATFTVVDT
+619 TALSASSATFTVT
-631 DVPTLSS
+631 DSADPILSS
-638 STPAD
+638 S
-643 ADTGVGVNDNI
+643 
-654 ILNFSKAVDAE
+654 S
-665 SGNIVIYKASDDS
+665 
-678 EVESIPVGNAKVS
+678 
-691 GSGSTQITIN
+691 
-701 PASTLDSST
+701 
-710 NYYVQIAATAFD
+710 
-722 DSSSNSYA
+722 
-730 GINDKTSL
+730 
-738 SFTTADVNAPTL
+738 
-750 SSSTPADEATGIAV
+750 PADEATAIAV
-764 DTNIVLNFNEAVDA
+764 D
-778 ESGNIIIY
+778 S
-786 KSSDDSQVESI
+786 
-797 PVGDAKVSGSGSTT
+797 
-811 ITINPS
+811 
-817 TTLDGSTAYYV
+817 
-828 QVAATAFDDSSSN
+828 
-841 SYAGISDA
+841 
-849 TTLNFTTADIGAP
+849 
-862 TLSSSTPADGAT
+862 
-874 GIAVDTNIV
+874 NIV
-883 LTFNEAVDAENGNII
+883 LTFNEAVDADSGNII

-1019 ITLKDSNLNG
+1019 IALKDSNLNG

-1053 SLGQTVYVSISAVE
+1053 SLGQTVYVSILAVE

-1091 TIVPTNSSTDIVASS
+1091 TIVPTNSSTDILASS

-1125 NSNVNSLITLRNT
+1125 NNNVNSLITLRNT

-1179 VEDAFNNAVSAVSSV
+1179 VEDAFNNAVSAISSV

-1255 GSNITFNATIDA
+1255 GSNITFNATIDS

-1384 ITITPTN
+1384 ITITPTS

-1417 SSASFTTIDDR
+1417 STASFTTIDDR

-1446 NVIMTFSDAIRYLD
+1446 NVIMTFSDAIRHLD

>member
-14 LLVIIILTVFLSSSL
+14 LLVIIILTIFLSTSL
-29 EAATYYWTAQDDGG
+29 EAATYYWTAQDNGG

-220 IDFRGNVNKRLH
+220 IDFRGDVNKRLH
-232 TDITVDNNLY
+232 NDITVDNNLY

-381 DNYFN
+381 DNYYN

-396 LDANLDVNGSVSI
+396 LDTNLDVNGSVSI
-409 SSGTLDAST
+409 SSGTLDASA
-418 SNYNINVAGN
+418 SNYNINVGGD
-428 WTNGDIFNSRSGTVT
+428 WTNNGSFISRSGLVT
-443 FDGTSTITSGGIT
+443 FDNNSDIFAGGTSAIKDFNNVTLSGAVGSQSDNILIGG
-456 NNTQDFYNV
+456 NF
-465 ILSGSAGTQSTNHV
+465 ILSGSGTWYTNC
-479 DVDNDF
+479 NTM
-485 TISSSGTWNT
+485 TISGSTTNNSGTI
-495 SGLCLFVAGT
+495 
-505 TTTGSGTLT
+505 T
-514 NTTLPTV
+514 NTLAPTV
-521 TFDPANSD
+521 SFDPVNSSSTHAASD
-529 NDVQPSENITLTFN
+529 NIILTFN
-543 HAMRNTDDSA
+543 TAIRKASDNSDLTDS
-553 LTNTNVDSLISL
+553 NVDAHITL
-565 KENNSSGADI
+565 KDTNSSGSNI
-575 AFDATIDSD
+575 NFDATIDASD
-584 KKVITINPD
+584 KVITINPSSD
-593 SNLTGQQNVYVAI
+593 LNSSQVIYVAI
-606 GATVED
+606 GNTVENV
-612 QTCGQAI
+612 CN
-619 TAANATFTVVDT
+619 TALSASSATFTVT
-631 DVPTLSS
+631 DSADPILSS
-638 STPAD
+638 S
-643 ADTGVGVNDNI
+643 
-654 ILNFSKAVDAE
+654 S
-665 SGNIVIYKASDDS
+665 
-678 EVESIPVGNAKVS
+678 
-691 GSGSTQITIN
+691 
-701 PASTLDSST
+701 
-710 NYYVQIAATAFD
+710 
-722 DSSSNSYA
+722 
-730 GINDKTSL
+730 
-738 SFTTADVNAPTL
+738 
-750 SSSTPADEATGIAV
+750 PADEATAIAV
-764 DTNIVLNFNEAVDA
+764 D
-778 ESGNIIIY
+778 S
-786 KSSDDSQVESI
+786 
-797 PVGDAKVSGSGSTT
+797 
-811 ITINPS
+811 
-817 TTLDGSTAYYV
+817 
-828 QVAATAFDDSSSN
+828 
-841 SYAGISDA
+841 
-849 TTLNFTTADIGAP
+849 
-862 TLSSSTPADGAT
+862 
-874 GIAVDTNIV
+874 NIV
-883 LTFNEAVDAENGNII
+883 LTFNEAVDADSGNII

-1019 ITLKDSNLNG
+1019 IALKDSNLNG

-1194 FTIIDNAVPT
+1194 FTIIDNAAPI
-1204 FTFNPVDSDT
+1204 FTFNPADLDT
-1214 NVIVSSNITITF
+1214 NVIVSSNIIITF

-1406 VEDEWDNAIAA
+1406 VEDEWDNSIAA

-1446 NVIMTFSDAIRYLD
+1446 NVIMTFSDAIRHLD

>member
-6 FILKSYNL
+6 FVLKSYNL
-14 LLVIIILTVFLSSSL
+14 LLVIITLTIFLSTSL
-29 EAATYYWTAQDDGG
+29 EAANYYWTAQDDGG

-62 GYPDGTNDNAIFQAN
+62 GYPDGTRDNAIFQAD

-106 NILNPTKGFAQ
+106 NILNPTRGFAQ
-117 NNGTILIPANSDF
+117 YNGTILIPANSDF
-130 RVHGGAAI
+130 RVHGGAAV
-138 LYNGA
+138 LYDGA
-143 TITSQGNDSNLKIQH
+143 TITSQGDDSNIKIQH
-158 NLIFYSGST
+158 NLIFYNGSI
-167 INAPGSNSAF
+167 INAPNSNSAF

-191 HNNGTLIMNTKN
+191 HNSGTLIMNTKN

-215 GSFYN
+215 GSLYN
-220 IDFRGNVNKRLH
+220 IDFRGNVNKRIY

-286 SSNQNIT
+286 SSSQNIT
-293 SNNNFRNVIINNTSG
+293 SNNNFRNVIINNVSG

-347 FQLLGSETV
+347 LQLLGSETV
-356 NITTMDTDSGTVT
+356 NITTMDTDTGTVT

-543 HAMRNTDDSA
+543 HAMQNTDDSA

-565 KENNSSGADI
+565 KVNNSSGADI
-575 AFDATIDSD
+575 AFNATIDSD

-593 SNLTGQQNVYVAI
+593 SNLTGEQNVYVAI

-710 NYYVQIAATAFD
+710 NYYVQIAAAAFD

-738 SFTTADVNAPTL
+738 NFTTADVNAPTL

-797 PVGDAKVSGSGSTT
+797 PVGDAKVSGSSSTT

-817 TTLDGSTAYYV
+817 TSLNGSTAYYV
-828 QVAATAFDDSSSN
+828 HVAATAFDDSSSN

-898 IVKSSDGSTVE
+898 IVKSVDGSTVE

-926 TINPSVTLDE
+926 TINPSVNLDG

-959 ISDATTINFT
+959 ISDTTTINFT
-969 TADGTAPTIIFNP
+969 TADVTAPTVTFNP
-982 ADGDTGV
+982 ADSDTGV

-999 NEAVVNTNTSEIT
+999 NEAIVNANTSEIT

-1019 ITLKDSNLNG
+1019 IILKDSNSNG
-1029 SDLEFTATIDTD
+1029 SDLAFSATIDTD

-1085 TGAAIA
+1085 TGETIA
-1091 TIVPTNSSTDIVASS
+1091 TIIPADSSRDVLASS

-1111 FNTAMRN
+1111 FNTAIRN
-1118 LNDSEIT
+1118 LNDTEIT

-1156 VITINPI
+1156 IITINPI

-1168 GQNVYVAIGTT
+1168 GQNIYVAIGVT
-1179 VEDAFNNAVSAVSSV
+1179 VEDVFDNATTAASSI
-1194 FTIIDNAVPT
+1194 FTIVDNAVPI
-1204 FTFNPVDSDT
+1204 FTFNPADLDR
-1214 NVIVSSNITITF
+1214 NVIVSSNIIITF

-1236 TLTDSNVD
+1236 TLIDSNVD
-1244 NLITLKDADSS
+1244 NLITLKDEDSS
-1255 GSNITFNATIDA
+1255 GSNITFNATIDEA
-1267 DKKII
+1267 KKII
-1272 TINPS
+1272 TINPT

-1284 VIYLSLAAV
+1284 VIYLAIAAV
-1293 EDQAGNATATTSIS
+1293 EDEAGNATAATNIS
-1307 FTARDSDPPVV
+1307 FTARDSDPPAV

-1325 AVNVL
+1325 DINVL

-1336 ISFTEAIRNLDN
+1336 ISFTEVIRNLND
-1348 TPITDANIDGLITL
+1348 TPITDANIDSLITL
-1362 KASNSSGADISF
+1362 KQSNSSGADILF
-1374 DAFIDSTKEN
+1374 DAVVDPTKEN
-1384 ITITPTN
+1384 ITITPTS
-1391 NLPLNQVIYVAISAS
+1391 NLPLNQVIYVAIGAS
-1406 VEDEWDNAIAA
+1406 VEDEWDNAITA

-1446 NVIMTFSDAIRYLD
+1446 NVIMTFSDAIRHLD
-1460 DSLITNANVDNLIT
+1460 DSLITSANVDDLIT

-1489 IDSAKKII
+1489 IDTAKKII

-1535 DDNVP
+1535 DDTIP

-1548 NGSTNV
+1548 NGSTNI

-1562 YFDEEIRFLDNTSI
+1562 YFDEEIRLLNNTSI
-1576 NNINVDSL
+1576 TNINVDSL
-1584 ITLKDT
+1584 ITLRVT
-1590 NSSGVDIAFDAT
+1590 NSNGADIAFDAT

-1620 EQAVYVAIGPA
+1620 EQAVYISIGPT

-1638 AISTTSSV
+1638 ATSTTSSV
-1646 FSTGDTIP
+1646 FSTGDSIP
-1654 PSVRI
+1654 PSVSI
-1659 DAVITVSGGG
+1659 DAVLTVSEGG

>member
-6 FILKSYNL
+6 FVLKSYNL
-14 LLVIIILTVFLSSSL
+14 LLVIITLTVFLSTSL
-29 EAATYYWTAQDDGG
+29 EAADYYWTAQDDGS

-48 HSQNWSNASGNSIS
+48 HSQNWSNASGNPIS
-62 GYPDGTNDNAIFQAN
+62 GYPNIRNDNAIFQTD
-77 AANVTVD
+77 AADVTID
-84 RYVRIGKI
+84 RYVRMGKI

-106 NILNPTKGFAQ
+106 NILNPTRGFAQ
-117 NNGTILIPANSDF
+117 YNGTILIPANSDF
-130 RVHGGAAI
+130 RVHGSAAI

-143 TITSQGNDSNLKIQH
+143 TITSQGDDSNIKIQH
-158 NLIFYSGST
+158 NLIFYNGST
-167 INAPGSNSAF
+167 INAPNSNSAF
-177 EVRGGFRN
+177 DVRGGFRN

-191 HNNGTLIMNTKN
+191 HNSGTLIMNTSN
-203 NWGEAMFKVTGT
+203 RWPEAAIKFTGT
-215 GSFYN
+215 GSLYN
-220 IDFRGNVNKRLH
+220 VDFRGNVNKRLH
-232 TDITVDNNLY
+232 TDITVDNNIY

-252 TSSSGKNITIK
+252 SSSSGKNITIK

-286 SSNQNIT
+286 SSSQNIT
-293 SNNNFRNVIINNTSG
+293 SNNNFRNIIINNPSG
-308 VSLVNDL
+308 VLLANDL

-323 INSGSTFDI
+323 INNGSTLDI

-347 FQLLGSETV
+347 LQLLGSETV

-738 SFTTADVNAPTL
+738 NFTTADVNAPTL

-898 IVKSSDGSTVE
+898 IVKSEDGSTVE

-926 TINPSVTLDE
+926 TINPSVTLDG

-959 ISDATTINFT
+959 ISDTTTINFT
-969 TADGTAPTIIFNP
+969 TADVTAPTVTFNP
-982 ADGDTGV
+982 ADSDTGV

-999 NEAVVNTNTSEIT
+999 NEAIVNADTSEIT

-1019 ITLKDSNLNG
+1019 IILKDSNSNG
-1029 SDLEFTATIDTD
+1029 SDLAFSATIDTD

-1085 TGAAIA
+1085 TGETIA
-1091 TIVPTNSSTDIVASS
+1091 TIIPADSSIDVLASS

-1111 FNTAMRN
+1111 FNTAIRN
-1118 LNDSEIT
+1118 LNDTEIT
-1125 NSNVNSLITLRNT
+1125 NDNIHSLITLKDTDT
-1138 NSSGTAIPFTASI
+1138 NGTDIPFTISI
-1151 NSAKN
+1151 NTAKK

-1163 GDFSS
+1163 SDLSS
-1168 GQNVYVAIGTT
+1168 GQNIYVAIGAT
-1179 VEDAFNNAVSAVSSV
+1179 VEDAFDNATTAASSI
-1194 FTIIDNAVPT
+1194 FTIIDNAAPI
-1204 FTFNPVDSDT
+1204 FTFNPADLDT
-1214 NVIVSSNITITF
+1214 NVIVSSNIIITF

-1244 NLITLKDADSS
+1244 SLITLKDEDSS
-1255 GSNITFNATIDA
+1255 GSNITFNATIDE

-1272 TINPS
+1272 TINPT

-1284 VIYLSLAAV
+1284 VIYLAIAAV
-1293 EDQAGNATATTSIS
+1293 EDQAGNATAATNIS
-1307 FTARDSDPPVV
+1307 FTARDSDPPAV

-1325 AVNVL
+1325 DVNVL

-1336 ISFTEAIRNLDN
+1336 ISFTEVIRNLND
-1348 TPITDANIDGLITL
+1348 TPITDANIDSLITL
-1362 KASNSSGADISF
+1362 KQSNSSGADILF
-1374 DAFIDSTKEN
+1374 DAVVDSTKEN
-1384 ITITPTN
+1384 ITITPTS
-1391 NLPLNQVIYVAISAS
+1391 NLPLNQVIYVAIGAS
-1406 VEDEWDNAIAA
+1406 VEDEWDNAITA

-1446 NVIMTFSDAIRYLD
+1446 NVIMTFSDAIRHLD
-1460 DSLITNANVDNLIT
+1460 DSLITSANVDDLIT

-1489 IDSAKKII
+1489 IDTAKKII

-1535 DDNVP
+1535 DDTIP

-1548 NGSTNV
+1548 NGSTNI

-1562 YFDEEIRFLDNTSI
+1562 YFDEEIRLLNNTSI
-1576 NNINVDSL
+1576 TNINVDSL
-1584 ITLKDT
+1584 ITVRDT
-1590 NSSGVDIAFDAT
+1590 NSNGADIAFDAT

-1620 EQAVYVAIGPA
+1620 EQTVYILIGPT

-1638 AISTTSSV
+1638 ATSTTFSV
-1646 FSTGDTIP
+1646 FSTGDSIP
-1654 PSVRI
+1654 PSVSI
-1659 DAVITVSGGG
+1659 DAVLTVSEGG

>member
-14 LLVIIILTVFLSSSL
+14 LLVIIILTVFLSTSL

-381 DNYFN
+381 DNYYN

-396 LDANLDVNGSVSI
+396 LDTNLDVNGSVSI
-409 SSGTLDAST
+409 SSGTLDASA
-418 SNYNINVAGN
+418 SNYNINVGGD
-428 WTNGDIFNSRSGTVT
+428 WTNNGSFISRSGLVT
-443 FDGTSTITSGGIT
+443 FDNNSDIFAGGTSAIKDFNNVTLSGAVGSQSDNILIGG
-456 NNTQDFYNV
+456 NF
-465 ILSGSAGTQSTNHV
+465 ILSGSGTWYTNC
-479 DVDNDF
+479 NTM
-485 TISSSGTWNT
+485 TISGSTTNNSGTI
-495 SGLCLFVAGT
+495 
-505 TTTGSGTLT
+505 T
-514 NTTLPTV
+514 NTLAPTV
-521 TFDPANSD
+521 SFDPVNSSSTHAASD
-529 NDVQPSENITLTFN
+529 NIILTFN
-543 HAMRNTDDSA
+543 TAIRKASDNSDLTDS
-553 LTNTNVDSLISL
+553 NVDAHITL
-565 KENNSSGADI
+565 KDANSSGSNI
-575 AFDATIDSD
+575 NFDATIDASD
-584 KKVITINPD
+584 KVITINPSSD
-593 SNLTGQQNVYVAI
+593 LNSSQVIYVAI
-606 GATVED
+606 GNTVENV
-612 QTCGQAI
+612 CN
-619 TAANATFTVVDT
+619 TALSASSATFTVT
-631 DVPTLSS
+631 DSADPILSS
-638 STPAD
+638 S
-643 ADTGVGVNDNI
+643 
-654 ILNFSKAVDAE
+654 S
-665 SGNIVIYKASDDS
+665 
-678 EVESIPVGNAKVS
+678 
-691 GSGSTQITIN
+691 
-701 PASTLDSST
+701 
-710 NYYVQIAATAFD
+710 
-722 DSSSNSYA
+722 
-730 GINDKTSL
+730 
-738 SFTTADVNAPTL
+738 
-750 SSSTPADEATGIAV
+750 PADEATAIAV
-764 DTNIVLNFNEAVDA
+764 D
-778 ESGNIIIY
+778 S
-786 KSSDDSQVESI
+786 
-797 PVGDAKVSGSGSTT
+797 
-811 ITINPS
+811 
-817 TTLDGSTAYYV
+817 
-828 QVAATAFDDSSSN
+828 
-841 SYAGISDA
+841 
-849 TTLNFTTADIGAP
+849 
-862 TLSSSTPADGAT
+862 
-874 GIAVDTNIV
+874 NIV
-883 LTFNEAVDAENGNII
+883 LTFNEAVDADSGNII

-1053 SLGQTVYVSISAVE
+1053 SLGQTVYVSILAVE

-1255 GSNITFNATIDA
+1255 GSNITFNATIDS

-1384 ITITPTN
+1384 ITITPTS

-1417 SSASFTTIDDR
+1417 STASFTTIDDR

-1446 NVIMTFSDAIRYLD
+1446 NVIMTFSDAIRHLD

>member
-6 FILKSYNL
+6 FVLKSYNL
-14 LLVIIILTVFLSSSL
+14 LLVIITLTIFLSTSL
-29 EAATYYWTAQDDGG
+29 EAANYYWTAQDDGG

-62 GYPDGTNDNAIFQAN
+62 GYPDGTRDNAIFQAD

-106 NILNPTKGFAQ
+106 NILNPTRGFAQ
-117 NNGTILIPANSDF
+117 YNGTILIPANSDF
-130 RVHGGAAI
+130 RVHGGAAV
-138 LYNGA
+138 LYDGA
-143 TITSQGNDSNLKIQH
+143 TITSQGDDSNIKIQH
-158 NLIFYSGST
+158 NLIFYNGSI
-167 INAPGSNSAF
+167 INAPNSNSAF

-191 HNNGTLIMNTKN
+191 HNSGTLIMNTKN

-215 GSFYN
+215 GSLYN
-220 IDFRGNVNKRLH
+220 IDFRGNVNKRIY

-286 SSNQNIT
+286 SSSQNIT
-293 SNNNFRNVIINNTSG
+293 SNNNFRNVIINNVSG

-347 FQLLGSETV
+347 LQLLGSETV
-356 NITTMDTDSGTVT
+356 NITTMDTDTGTVT

-543 HAMRNTDDSA
+543 HAMQNTDDSA

-565 KENNSSGADI
+565 KVNNSSGADI
-575 AFDATIDSD
+575 AFNATIDSD

-593 SNLTGQQNVYVAI
+593 SNLTGEQNVYVAI

-710 NYYVQIAATAFD
+710 NYYVQIAAAAFD

-738 SFTTADVNAPTL
+738 NFTTADVNAPTL

-797 PVGDAKVSGSGSTT
+797 PVGDAKVSGSSSTT
-811 ITINPS
+811 ITINPLTS
-817 TTLDGSTAYYV
+817 LNGSTAYYV
-828 QVAATAFDDSSSN
+828 HVAATAFDDSSSN

-898 IVKSSDGSTVE
+898 IVKSVDGSTVE

-926 TINPSVTLDE
+926 TINPSVNLDG

-959 ISDATTINFT
+959 ISDTTTINFT
-969 TADGTAPTIIFNP
+969 TADVTAPTVTFNP
-982 ADGDTGV
+982 ADSDTGV

-999 NEAVVNTNTSEIT
+999 NEAIVNANTSEIT

-1019 ITLKDSNLNG
+1019 IILKDSNSNG
-1029 SDLEFTATIDTD
+1029 SDLAFSATIDTD

-1085 TGAAIA
+1085 TGETIA
-1091 TIVPTNSSTDIVASS
+1091 TIIPTNSSTDIVASS

-1111 FNTAMRN
+1111 FNTAIRN
-1118 LNDSEIT
+1118 LNDTEIT

-1156 VITINPI
+1156 IITINPI

-1179 VEDAFNNAVSAVSSV
+1179 VEDVFDNATTAASSI
-1194 FTIIDNAVPT
+1194 FTIVDNAVPI
-1204 FTFNPVDSDT
+1204 FTFNPADLDR
-1214 NVIVSSNITITF
+1214 NVIVSSNIIITF

-1236 TLTDSNVD
+1236 TLIDSNVD
-1244 NLITLKDADSS
+1244 NLITLKDEDSS
-1255 GSNITFNATIDA
+1255 GSNITFNATIDEA
-1267 DKKII
+1267 KKII
-1272 TINPS
+1272 TINPT

-1284 VIYLSLAAV
+1284 VIYLAIAAV
-1293 EDQAGNATATTSIS
+1293 EDEAGNATAATNIS
-1307 FTARDSDPPVV
+1307 FTARDSDPPAV

-1325 AVNVL
+1325 DVNVL

-1336 ISFTEAIRNLDN
+1336 ISFTEVIRNLND
-1348 TPITDANIDGLITL
+1348 TPITDANIDSLITL
-1362 KASNSSGADISF
+1362 KQSNSSGADILF
-1374 DAFIDSTKEN
+1374 DAVVDPTKEN
-1384 ITITPTN
+1384 ITITPTS
-1391 NLPLNQVIYVAISAS
+1391 NLPLDQIIYVAIGAS
-1406 VEDEWDNAIAA
+1406 VEDEWDNAITA

-1446 NVIMTFSDAIRYLD
+1446 NVIMTFSDAIRHLD

-1509 IIYVSIDSVENSSD
+1509 IIYVSIDSVENNSD

-1638 AISTTSSV
+1638 AISTTSSI

-1654 PSVRI
+1654 PSVSI

>member
-14 LLVIIILTVFLSSSL
+14 SLVIIILTIFLSTSL
-29 EAATYYWTAQDDGG
+29 EAATYYWTAQDNGG

-220 IDFRGNVNKRLH
+220 IDFRGDVNKRLH
-232 TDITVDNNLY
+232 NDITVDNNLY

-381 DNYFN
+381 DNYYN

-396 LDANLDVNGSVSI
+396 LDTNLDVNGSVSI
-409 SSGTLDAST
+409 SSGTLDASA
-418 SNYNINVAGN
+418 SNYNINVGGD
-428 WTNGDIFNSRSGTVT
+428 WTNNGSFISRSGLVT
-443 FDGTSTITSGGIT
+443 FDNNSDIFAGGTSAIKDFNNVTLSGAVGSQSDNILIGG
-456 NNTQDFYNV
+456 NF
-465 ILSGSAGTQSTNHV
+465 ILSGSGTWYTNC
-479 DVDNDF
+479 NTM
-485 TISSSGTWNT
+485 TISGSTTNNSGTI
-495 SGLCLFVAGT
+495 
-505 TTTGSGTLT
+505 T
-514 NTTLPTV
+514 NTLAPTV
-521 TFDPANSD
+521 SFDPVNSSSTHAASD
-529 NDVQPSENITLTFN
+529 NIILTFN
-543 HAMRNTDDSA
+543 TAIRKASDNSDLTDS
-553 LTNTNVDSLISL
+553 NVDAHITL
-565 KENNSSGADI
+565 KDTNSSGSNI
-575 AFDATIDSD
+575 NFDATIDASD
-584 KKVITINPD
+584 KVITINPSSD
-593 SNLTGQQNVYVAI
+593 LNSSQVIYVAI
-606 GATVED
+606 GNTVENV
-612 QTCGQAI
+612 CN
-619 TAANATFTVVDT
+619 TALSASSATFTVT
-631 DVPTLSS
+631 DSADPILSS
-638 STPAD
+638 S
-643 ADTGVGVNDNI
+643 
-654 ILNFSKAVDAE
+654 S
-665 SGNIVIYKASDDS
+665 
-678 EVESIPVGNAKVS
+678 
-691 GSGSTQITIN
+691 
-701 PASTLDSST
+701 
-710 NYYVQIAATAFD
+710 
-722 DSSSNSYA
+722 
-730 GINDKTSL
+730 
-738 SFTTADVNAPTL
+738 
-750 SSSTPADEATGIAV
+750 PADEATAIAV
-764 DTNIVLNFNEAVDA
+764 D
-778 ESGNIIIY
+778 S
-786 KSSDDSQVESI
+786 
-797 PVGDAKVSGSGSTT
+797 
-811 ITINPS
+811 
-817 TTLDGSTAYYV
+817 
-828 QVAATAFDDSSSN
+828 
-841 SYAGISDA
+841 
-849 TTLNFTTADIGAP
+849 
-862 TLSSSTPADGAT
+862 
-874 GIAVDTNIV
+874 NIV
-883 LTFNEAVDAENGNII
+883 LTFNEAVDADSGNII

-959 ISDATTINFT
+959 ISDTTTINFT

-1053 SLGQTVYVSISAVE
+1053 SLGQTVYVSILAVE

-1125 NSNVNSLITLRNT
+1125 NNNVNSLITLRNT

-1179 VEDAFNNAVSAVSSV
+1179 VEDAFNNAVSAISSV

-1255 GSNITFNATIDA
+1255 GSNITFNATIDS

-1384 ITITPTN
+1384 ITITPTS

-1417 SSASFTTIDDR
+1417 STASFTTIDDR

-1446 NVIMTFSDAIRYLD
+1446 NVIMTFSDAIRHLD

>member
-14 LLVIIILTVFLSSSL
+14 LLVIIILTVFLSTSL
-29 EAATYYWTAQDDGG
+29 EAATYYWTAQDNGG

-381 DNYFN
+381 DNYYN

-396 LDANLDVNGSVSI
+396 LDTNLDVNGSVSI
-409 SSGTLDAST
+409 SSGTLDASA
-418 SNYNINVAGN
+418 SNYNINVGGD
-428 WTNGDIFNSRSGTVT
+428 WTNNGSFISRSGLVT
-443 FDGTSTITSGGIT
+443 FDNNSDIFAGGTSATKDFNNVTLSGAVGSQSDNILIGG
-456 NNTQDFYNV
+456 NF
-465 ILSGSAGTQSTNHV
+465 ILSGSGTWYTNC
-479 DVDNDF
+479 NTM
-485 TISSSGTWNT
+485 TISGSTTNNSGTI
-495 SGLCLFVAGT
+495 
-505 TTTGSGTLT
+505 T
-514 NTTLPTV
+514 NTLAPTV
-521 TFDPANSD
+521 SFDPVNSSSTHAASD
-529 NDVQPSENITLTFN
+529 NIILTFN
-543 HAMRNTDDSA
+543 TAIRKASDNSDLTDS
-553 LTNTNVDSLISL
+553 NVDAHITL
-565 KENNSSGADI
+565 KDANSSGSNI
-575 AFDATIDSD
+575 NFDATIDASD
-584 KKVITINPD
+584 KVITINPSSD
-593 SNLTGQQNVYVAI
+593 LNSSQVIYVAI
-606 GATVED
+606 GNTVENV
-612 QTCGQAI
+612 CN
-619 TAANATFTVVDT
+619 TALSASSATFTVT
-631 DVPTLSS
+631 DSADPILSS
-638 STPAD
+638 S
-643 ADTGVGVNDNI
+643 
-654 ILNFSKAVDAE
+654 S
-665 SGNIVIYKASDDS
+665 
-678 EVESIPVGNAKVS
+678 
-691 GSGSTQITIN
+691 
-701 PASTLDSST
+701 
-710 NYYVQIAATAFD
+710 
-722 DSSSNSYA
+722 
-730 GINDKTSL
+730 
-738 SFTTADVNAPTL
+738 
-750 SSSTPADEATGIAV
+750 PADEATAIAV
-764 DTNIVLNFNEAVDA
+764 D
-778 ESGNIIIY
+778 S
-786 KSSDDSQVESI
+786 
-797 PVGDAKVSGSGSTT
+797 
-811 ITINPS
+811 
-817 TTLDGSTAYYV
+817 
-828 QVAATAFDDSSSN
+828 
-841 SYAGISDA
+841 
-849 TTLNFTTADIGAP
+849 
-862 TLSSSTPADGAT
+862 
-874 GIAVDTNIV
+874 NIV
-883 LTFNEAVDAENGNII
+883 LTFNEAVDADSGNII

-1019 ITLKDSNLNG
+1019 IALKDSNLNG

-1194 FTIIDNAVPT
+1194 FTIIDNAVPI
-1204 FTFNPVDSDT
+1204 FTFNPADLDT

-1446 NVIMTFSDAIRYLD
+1446 NVIMTFSDAIRHLD

>member
-6 FILKSYNL
+6 FVLKSYNL
-14 LLVIIILTVFLSSSL
+14 LLVIITLTIFLSTSL
-29 EAATYYWTAQDDGG
+29 EAANYYWTAQDDGG

-62 GYPDGTNDNAIFQAN
+62 GYPDGTRDNAIFQAD

-106 NILNPTKGFAQ
+106 NILNPTRGFAQ
-117 NNGTILIPANSDF
+117 YNGTILIPANSDF
-130 RVHGGAAI
+130 RVHGGAAV
-138 LYNGA
+138 LYDGA
-143 TITSQGNDSNLKIQH
+143 TITSQGDDSNLKIQH
-158 NLIFYSGST
+158 NLIFYNGSI
-167 INAPGSNSAF
+167 INAPNSNSAF

-191 HNNGTLIMNTKN
+191 HNSGTLIMNTKN

-215 GSFYN
+215 GSLYN
-220 IDFRGNVNKRLH
+220 IDFRGNVNKRIY

-286 SSNQNIT
+286 SSSQNIT
-293 SNNNFRNVIINNTSG
+293 SNNNFRNVIINNVSG

-347 FQLLGSETV
+347 LQLLGSETV
-356 NITTMDTDSGTVT
+356 NITTMDTDTGTVT

-543 HAMRNTDDSA
+543 HAMQNTDDSA

-565 KENNSSGADI
+565 KVNNSSGADI
-575 AFDATIDSD
+575 AFNATIDSD

-593 SNLTGQQNVYVAI
+593 SNLTGEQNVYVAI

-710 NYYVQIAATAFD
+710 NYYVQIAAAAFD

-738 SFTTADVNAPTL
+738 NFTTADVNAPTL

-898 IVKSSDGSTVE
+898 IVKSVDGSTVE

-926 TINPSVTLDE
+926 TINPSVNLDG

-959 ISDATTINFT
+959 ISDTTTINFT
-969 TADGTAPTIIFNP
+969 TADVTAPTVTFNP
-982 ADGDTGV
+982 ADSDTGV

-999 NEAVVNTNTSEIT
+999 NEAIVNANTSEIT

-1019 ITLKDSNLNG
+1019 IILKDSNSNG
-1029 SDLEFTATIDTD
+1029 SDLAFSATIDTD

-1085 TGAAIA
+1085 TGETIA
-1091 TIVPTNSSTDIVASS
+1091 TIIPADSSRDVLASS

-1111 FNTAMRN
+1111 FNTAIRN
-1118 LNDSEIT
+1118 LNDTEIT
-1125 NSNVNSLITLRNT
+1125 NDNIHSLITLKDTDT
-1138 NSSGTAIPFTASI
+1138 NGTDIPFTISI
-1151 NSAKN
+1151 NTAKK

-1163 GDFSS
+1163 SDLSS
-1168 GQNVYVAIGTT
+1168 GQNIYVAIGVT
-1179 VEDAFNNAVSAVSSV
+1179 VEDVFDNATTAASSI
-1194 FTIIDNAVPT
+1194 FTIVDNAVPI
-1204 FTFNPVDSDT
+1204 FTFNPADLDR
-1214 NVIVSSNITITF
+1214 NVIVSSNIIITF

-1236 TLTDSNVD
+1236 TLIDSNVD
-1244 NLITLKDADSS
+1244 NLITLKDEDSS
-1255 GSNITFNATIDA
+1255 GSNITFNATIDEA
-1267 DKKII
+1267 KKII
-1272 TINPS
+1272 TINPT

-1284 VIYLSLAAV
+1284 VIYLAIAAV
-1293 EDQAGNATATTSIS
+1293 EDEAGNATAATNIS
-1307 FTARDSDPPVV
+1307 FTARDSDPPAV

-1325 AVNVL
+1325 DINVL

-1336 ISFTEAIRNLDN
+1336 ISFTEVIRNLND
-1348 TPITDANIDGLITL
+1348 TPITDANIDSLITL
-1362 KASNSSGADISF
+1362 KQSNSSGADILF
-1374 DAFIDSTKEN
+1374 DAVVDPTKEN
-1384 ITITPTN
+1384 ITITPTS
-1391 NLPLNQVIYVAISAS
+1391 NLPLNQVIYVAIGAS
-1406 VEDEWDNAIAA
+1406 VEDEWDNAITA

-1446 NVIMTFSDAIRYLD
+1446 NVIMTFSDAIRHLD
-1460 DSLITNANVDNLIT
+1460 DSLITSANVDDLIT

-1489 IDSAKKII
+1489 IDTAKKII

-1535 DDNVP
+1535 DDTIP

-1548 NGSTNV
+1548 NGSTNI

-1562 YFDEEIRFLDNTSI
+1562 YFDEEIRLLNNTSI
-1576 NNINVDSL
+1576 TNINVDSL
-1584 ITLKDT
+1584 ITLRVT
-1590 NSSGVDIAFDAT
+1590 NSNGADIAFDAT

-1620 EQAVYVAIGPA
+1620 EQAVYISIGPT

-1638 AISTTSSV
+1638 ATSTTSSV
-1646 FSTGDTIP
+1646 FSTGDSIP
-1654 PSVRI
+1654 PSVSI
-1659 DAVITVSGGG
+1659 DAVLTVSEGG

>member
-14 LLVIIILTVFLSSSL
+14 SLVIIILTIFLSTSL
-29 EAATYYWTAQDDGG
+29 EAATYYWTAQDNGG

-220 IDFRGNVNKRLH
+220 IDFRGDVNKRLH
-232 TDITVDNNLY
+232 NDITVDNNLY

-381 DNYFN
+381 DNYYN

-396 LDANLDVNGSVSI
+396 LDTNLDVNGSVSI
-409 SSGTLDAST
+409 SSGTLDASA
-418 SNYNINVAGN
+418 SNYNINVGGD
-428 WTNGDIFNSRSGTVT
+428 WTNNGSFISRSGLVT
-443 FDGTSTITSGGIT
+443 FDNNSDIFAGGTSAIKDFNNVTLSGAVGSQSDNILIGG
-456 NNTQDFYNV
+456 NF
-465 ILSGSAGTQSTNHV
+465 ILSGSGTWYTNC
-479 DVDNDF
+479 NTM
-485 TISSSGTWNT
+485 TISGSTTNNSGTI
-495 SGLCLFVAGT
+495 
-505 TTTGSGTLT
+505 T
-514 NTTLPTV
+514 NTLAPTV
-521 TFDPANSD
+521 SFDPVNSSSTHAASD
-529 NDVQPSENITLTFN
+529 NIILTFN
-543 HAMRNTDDSA
+543 TAIRKASDNSDLTDS
-553 LTNTNVDSLISL
+553 NVDAHITL
-565 KENNSSGADI
+565 KDTNSSGSNI
-575 AFDATIDSD
+575 NFDATIDASD
-584 KKVITINPD
+584 KVITINPSSD
-593 SNLTGQQNVYVAI
+593 LNSSQVIYVAI
-606 GATVED
+606 GNTVENV
-612 QTCGQAI
+612 CN
-619 TAANATFTVVDT
+619 TALSASSATFTVT
-631 DVPTLSS
+631 DSADPILSS
-638 STPAD
+638 S
-643 ADTGVGVNDNI
+643 
-654 ILNFSKAVDAE
+654 S
-665 SGNIVIYKASDDS
+665 
-678 EVESIPVGNAKVS
+678 
-691 GSGSTQITIN
+691 
-701 PASTLDSST
+701 
-710 NYYVQIAATAFD
+710 
-722 DSSSNSYA
+722 
-730 GINDKTSL
+730 
-738 SFTTADVNAPTL
+738 
-750 SSSTPADEATGIAV
+750 PADEATAIAV
-764 DTNIVLNFNEAVDA
+764 D
-778 ESGNIIIY
+778 S
-786 KSSDDSQVESI
+786 
-797 PVGDAKVSGSGSTT
+797 
-811 ITINPS
+811 
-817 TTLDGSTAYYV
+817 
-828 QVAATAFDDSSSN
+828 
-841 SYAGISDA
+841 
-849 TTLNFTTADIGAP
+849 
-862 TLSSSTPADGAT
+862 
-874 GIAVDTNIV
+874 NIV
-883 LTFNEAVDAENGNII
+883 LTFNEAVDADSGNII

-1019 ITLKDSNLNG
+1019 IALKDSNLNG

-1125 NSNVNSLITLRNT
+1125 NNNVNSLITLRNT

-1179 VEDAFNNAVSAVSSV
+1179 VEDAFNNAVSAISSV

-1255 GSNITFNATIDA
+1255 GSNITFNATIDS

-1384 ITITPTN
+1384 ITITPTS

-1417 SSASFTTIDDR
+1417 STASFTTIDDR

-1446 NVIMTFSDAIRYLD
+1446 NVIMTFSDAIRHLD

>member
-14 LLVIIILTVFLSSSL
+14 LLVIIILTVFLSTSL

-381 DNYFN
+381 DNYYN

-396 LDANLDVNGSVSI
+396 LDTNLDVNGSVSI
-409 SSGTLDAST
+409 SSGTLDASA
-418 SNYNINVAGN
+418 SNYNINVGGD
-428 WTNGDIFNSRSGTVT
+428 WTNNGSFISRSGLVT
-443 FDGTSTITSGGIT
+443 FDNNSDIFAGGTSAIKDFNNVTLSGAVGSQSDNILIGG
-456 NNTQDFYNV
+456 NF
-465 ILSGSAGTQSTNHV
+465 ILSGSGTWYTNC
-479 DVDNDF
+479 NTM
-485 TISSSGTWNT
+485 TISGSTTNNSGTI
-495 SGLCLFVAGT
+495 
-505 TTTGSGTLT
+505 T
-514 NTTLPTV
+514 NTLAPTV
-521 TFDPANSD
+521 SFDPVNSSSTHAASD
-529 NDVQPSENITLTFN
+529 NIILTFN
-543 HAMRNTDDSA
+543 TAIRKASDNSDLTDS
-553 LTNTNVDSLISL
+553 NVDAHITL
-565 KENNSSGADI
+565 KDANSSGSNI
-575 AFDATIDSD
+575 NFDATIDASD
-584 KKVITINPD
+584 KVITINPSSD
-593 SNLTGQQNVYVAI
+593 LNSSQVIYVAI
-606 GATVED
+606 GNTVENV
-612 QTCGQAI
+612 CN
-619 TAANATFTVVDT
+619 TASSASSATFTVT
-631 DVPTLSS
+631 DSADPILSS
-638 STPAD
+638 S
-643 ADTGVGVNDNI
+643 
-654 ILNFSKAVDAE
+654 S
-665 SGNIVIYKASDDS
+665 
-678 EVESIPVGNAKVS
+678 
-691 GSGSTQITIN
+691 
-701 PASTLDSST
+701 
-710 NYYVQIAATAFD
+710 
-722 DSSSNSYA
+722 
-730 GINDKTSL
+730 
-738 SFTTADVNAPTL
+738 
-750 SSSTPADEATGIAV
+750 PADEATAIAV
-764 DTNIVLNFNEAVDA
+764 D
-778 ESGNIIIY
+778 S
-786 KSSDDSQVESI
+786 
-797 PVGDAKVSGSGSTT
+797 
-811 ITINPS
+811 
-817 TTLDGSTAYYV
+817 
-828 QVAATAFDDSSSN
+828 
-841 SYAGISDA
+841 
-849 TTLNFTTADIGAP
+849 
-862 TLSSSTPADGAT
+862 
-874 GIAVDTNIV
+874 NIV
-883 LTFNEAVDAENGNII
+883 LTFNEAVDADSGNII

-1125 NSNVNSLITLRNT
+1125 NNNVNSLITLRNT

-1179 VEDAFNNAVSAVSSV
+1179 VEDAFNNAVSAISSV

-1255 GSNITFNATIDA
+1255 GSNITFNATIDS

-1384 ITITPTN
+1384 ITITPTS

-1417 SSASFTTIDDR
+1417 STASFTTIDDR

-1446 NVIMTFSDAIRYLD
+1446 NIIMTFSDAIRHLD

>member
-6 FILKSYNL
+6 FVLKSYNL
-14 LLVIIILTVFLSSSL
+14 LLVIITLTIFLSTSL
-29 EAATYYWTAQDDGG
+29 EAANYYWTAQDDGG

-62 GYPDGTNDNAIFQAN
+62 GYPDGTRDNAIFQAD

-92 TIKNAYTGTINLNG
+92 TIRNAYTGTINLNG
-106 NILNPTKGFAQ
+106 NILNPTRGFAQ
-117 NNGTILIPANSDF
+117 YNGTILIPANSDF
-130 RVHGGAAI
+130 RVHGGAAV
-138 LYNGA
+138 LYDGA
-143 TITSQGNDSNLKIQH
+143 TITSQGDDSNIKIQH
-158 NLIFYSGST
+158 NLIFYNGSI
-167 INAPGSNSAF
+167 INAPNSNSAF

-191 HNNGTLIMNTKN
+191 HNSGTLIMNTKN

-220 IDFRGNVNKRLH
+220 IDFRGNVNKRIY

-286 SSNQNIT
+286 SSSQNIT
-293 SNNNFRNVIINNTSG
+293 SNNNFRNVIINNVSG

-347 FQLLGSETV
+347 LQLLGSETV
-356 NITTMDTDSGTVT
+356 NITTMDTDTGTVT

-543 HAMRNTDDSA
+543 HAMQNTDDSA

-565 KENNSSGADI
+565 KVNNSSGADI
-575 AFDATIDSD
+575 AFNATIDSD

-593 SNLTGQQNVYVAI
+593 SNLTGEQNVYVAI

-710 NYYVQIAATAFD
+710 NYYVQIAAAAFD

-738 SFTTADVNAPTL
+738 NFTTADVNAPTL

-797 PVGDAKVSGSGSTT
+797 PVGDAKVSGSSSTT

-817 TTLDGSTAYYV
+817 TSLDGSTAYYV

-898 IVKSSDGSTVE
+898 IVKSVDGSTVE

-926 TINPSVTLDE
+926 TINPSVNLDG

-959 ISDATTINFT
+959 ISDTTTINFT
-969 TADGTAPTIIFNP
+969 TADVTAPTVTFNP
-982 ADGDTGV
+982 ADSDTGV

-999 NEAVVNTNTSEIT
+999 NEAIVNANTSEIT

-1019 ITLKDSNLNG
+1019 IILKDSNSNG
-1029 SDLEFTATIDTD
+1029 SDLAFSATIDTD

-1085 TGAAIA
+1085 TGETIA
-1091 TIVPTNSSTDIVASS
+1091 TIIPADSSRDVLASS

-1111 FNTAMRN
+1111 FNTAIRN
-1118 LNDSEIT
+1118 LNDTEIT

-1156 VITINPI
+1156 IITINPI

-1168 GQNVYVAIGTT
+1168 GQNIYVAIGVT
-1179 VEDAFNNAVSAVSSV
+1179 VEDVFDNATTAASSI
-1194 FTIIDNAVPT
+1194 FTIVDNAVPI
-1204 FTFNPVDSDT
+1204 FTFNPADLDR
-1214 NVIVSSNITITF
+1214 NVIVSSNIIITF

-1236 TLTDSNVD
+1236 TLIDSNVD
-1244 NLITLKDADSS
+1244 NLITLKDEDSS
-1255 GSNITFNATIDA
+1255 GSNITFNATIDEA
-1267 DKKII
+1267 KKII
-1272 TINPS
+1272 TINPT

-1284 VIYLSLAAV
+1284 VIYLAIAAV
-1293 EDQAGNATATTSIS
+1293 EDEAGNATAATNIS
-1307 FTARDSDPPVV
+1307 FTARDSDPPAV

-1325 AVNVL
+1325 DINVL

-1336 ISFTEAIRNLDN
+1336 ISFTEVIRNLND
-1348 TPITDANIDGLITL
+1348 TPITDANIDSLITL
-1362 KASNSSGADISF
+1362 KQSNSSGADILF
-1374 DAFIDSTKEN
+1374 DAVVDPTKEN
-1384 ITITPTN
+1384 ITITPTS
-1391 NLPLNQVIYVAISAS
+1391 NLPLNQVIYVAIGAS
-1406 VEDEWDNAIAA
+1406 VEDEWDNAITA

-1446 NVIMTFSDAIRYLD
+1446 NVIMTFSDAIRHLD
-1460 DSLITNANVDNLIT
+1460 DSLITSANVDDLIT

-1489 IDSAKKII
+1489 IDTAKKII

-1535 DDNVP
+1535 DDTIP

-1548 NGSTNV
+1548 NGSTNI

-1562 YFDEEIRFLDNTSI
+1562 YFDEEIRLLNNTSI
-1576 NNINVDSL
+1576 TNINVDSL
-1584 ITLKDT
+1584 ITLRVT
-1590 NSSGVDIAFDAT
+1590 NSNGADIAFDAT

-1620 EQAVYVAIGPA
+1620 EQAVYISIGPT

-1638 AISTTSSV
+1638 ATSTTSSV
-1646 FSTGDTIP
+1646 FSTGDSIP
-1654 PSVRI
+1654 PSVSI
-1659 DAVITVSGGG
+1659 DAVLTVSEGG

>member
-6 FILKSYNL
+6 FVLKSYNL
-14 LLVIIILTVFLSSSL
+14 LLVIITLTVFFSASL
-29 EAATYYWTAQDDGG
+29 EAANYYWTAQDDGG

-62 GYPDGTNDNAIFQAN
+62 GYPDGTNDNAIFQAD

-117 NNGTILIPANSDF
+117 QNGTILIPANSDF

-143 TITSQGNDSNLKIQH
+143 TITSQGADSNLKIQH

-286 SSNQNIT
+286 SSSQNIT
-293 SNNNFRNVIINNTSG
+293 SNNNFRNIIINNPSG
-308 VSLVNDL
+308 VLLANDL

-323 INSGSTFDI
+323 INNGSTLDI

-347 FQLLGSETV
+347 LQLLGSETV

-738 SFTTADVNAPTL
+738 NFTTADVNAPTL

-828 QVAATAFDDSSSN
+828 KVAATAFDDSSSN

-898 IVKSSDGSTVE
+898 IVKSEDGSTVE

-926 TINPSVTLDE
+926 TINPSVTLDG

-959 ISDATTINFT
+959 ISDTTTINFT
-969 TADGTAPTIIFNP
+969 TADVTAPTVTFNP
-982 ADGDTGV
+982 ADSDTGV

-999 NEAVVNTNTSEIT
+999 NEAIVNADTSEIT

-1019 ITLKDSNLNG
+1019 IILKDSNSNG
-1029 SDLEFTATIDTD
+1029 SDLAFSATIDTD

-1085 TGAAIA
+1085 TGETIA
-1091 TIVPTNSSTDIVASS
+1091 TIIPADSSTDVLASS

-1111 FNTAMRN
+1111 FNTAIRN
-1118 LNDSEIT
+1118 LNDTEIT
-1125 NSNVNSLITLRNT
+1125 NDNIHSLITLKDTDT
-1138 NSSGTAIPFTASI
+1138 NGTDIPFTISI
-1151 NSAKN
+1151 NTAKK

-1163 GDFSS
+1163 SDLSS
-1168 GQNVYVAIGTT
+1168 GQNIYVAIGAT
-1179 VEDAFNNAVSAVSSV
+1179 VEDAFDNATTAASSI
-1194 FTIIDNAVPT
+1194 FTIIDNAAPI
-1204 FTFNPVDSDT
+1204 FTFNPADLDT
-1214 NVIVSSNITITF
+1214 NVIVSSNIIITF

-1244 NLITLKDADSS
+1244 SLITLKDEDSS
-1255 GSNITFNATIDA
+1255 GSNITFNATIDE

-1272 TINPS
+1272 TINPT

-1284 VIYLSLAAV
+1284 VIYLAIAAV
-1293 EDQAGNATATTSIS
+1293 EDQAGNATAATNIS
-1307 FTARDSDPPVV
+1307 FTARDSDPPTV

-1325 AVNVL
+1325 DVNVL

-1336 ISFTEAIRNLDN
+1336 ISFTEVIRNLNDS
-1348 TPITDANIDGLITL
+1348 PITDANIDSLITL
-1362 KASNSSGADISF
+1362 KQSNSSGADILF
-1374 DAFIDSTKEN
+1374 DAVVDSTKEN
-1384 ITITPTN
+1384 ITITPTS
-1391 NLPLNQVIYVAISAS
+1391 NLPLNQVIYVAIGAS
-1406 VEDEWDNAIAA
+1406 VEDEWDNAITA

-1446 NVIMTFSDAIRYLD
+1446 NVIMTFSDAIRHLD
-1460 DSLITNANVDNLIT
+1460 DSLITSANVDDLIT

-1489 IDSAKKII
+1489 IDTAKKII

-1535 DDNVP
+1535 DDTIP

-1548 NGSTNV
+1548 NGSTNI

-1562 YFDEEIRFLDNTSI
+1562 YFDEEIRLLNNTSI
-1576 NNINVDSL
+1576 TNINVDSL
-1584 ITLKDT
+1584 ITLRDT
-1590 NSSGVDIAFDAT
+1590 NSNGADIAFDAT

-1620 EQAVYVAIGPA
+1620 EQTVYILIGPT

-1638 AISTTSSV
+1638 ATSTTFSV
-1646 FSTGDTIP
+1646 FSTGDSIP
-1654 PSVRI
+1654 PSVSI
-1659 DAVITVSGGG
+1659 DAVLTVSEGGA
-1669 E
+1669 

>member
-6 FILKSYNL
+6 FVLKSYNL
-14 LLVIIILTVFLSSSL
+14 LLVIITLTIFLSTSL
-29 EAATYYWTAQDDGG
+29 EAANYYWTAQDDGG

-62 GYPDGTNDNAIFQAN
+62 GYPDGTNDNAIFQAD

-84 RYVRIGKI
+84 RFVRIGKI
-92 TIKNAYTGTINLNG
+92 TIRNAYTGTINLNG
-106 NILNPTKGFAQ
+106 NILNPTRGFAQ
-117 NNGTILIPANSDF
+117 YNGTILIPANSDF
-130 RVHGGAAI
+130 RVHGGAAV
-138 LYNGA
+138 LYDGA
-143 TITSQGNDSNLKIQH
+143 TITSQGDDSNIKIQH
-158 NLIFYSGST
+158 NLIFYNGSI
-167 INAPGSNSAF
+167 INAPNSNSAF

-191 HNNGTLIMNTKN
+191 HNSGTLIMNTKN

-215 GSFYN
+215 GSLYN
-220 IDFRGNVNKRLH
+220 VDFRGNVNKRLY

-286 SSNQNIT
+286 SSSQNIT
-293 SNNNFRNVIINNTSG
+293 SNNNFRNVIINNVSG

-347 FQLLGSETV
+347 LQLLGSETV
-356 NITTMDTDSGTVT
+356 NITTMDTDTGTVT

-543 HAMRNTDDSA
+543 HAMQNTDDSA

-565 KENNSSGADI
+565 KVNNSSGADI
-575 AFDATIDSD
+575 AFNATIDSD

-593 SNLTGQQNVYVAI
+593 SNLTGEQNVYVAI

-710 NYYVQIAATAFD
+710 NYYVQIAAAAFD

-738 SFTTADVNAPTL
+738 NFTTADVNAPTL

-898 IVKSSDGSTVE
+898 IVKSVDGSTVE

-926 TINPSVTLDE
+926 TINPSVNLDG

-959 ISDATTINFT
+959 ISDTTTINFT
-969 TADGTAPTIIFNP
+969 TADVTAPTVTFNP
-982 ADGDTGV
+982 ADSDTGV

-999 NEAVVNTNTSEIT
+999 NEAIVNANTSEIT

-1019 ITLKDSNLNG
+1019 IILKDSNSNG
-1029 SDLEFTATIDTD
+1029 SDLAFSATIDTD

-1085 TGAAIA
+1085 TGETIA
-1091 TIVPTNSSTDIVASS
+1091 TIIPADSSRDVLASS

-1111 FNTAMRN
+1111 FNTAIRN
-1118 LNDSEIT
+1118 LNDTEIT
-1125 NSNVNSLITLRNT
+1125 NDNIHSLITLKDTDT
-1138 NSSGTAIPFTASI
+1138 NGTDIPFTISI
-1151 NSAKN
+1151 NTAKK

-1163 GDFSS
+1163 SDLSS
-1168 GQNVYVAIGTT
+1168 GQNIYVAIGVT
-1179 VEDAFNNAVSAVSSV
+1179 VEDVFDNATTAASSI
-1194 FTIIDNAVPT
+1194 FTIVDNAVPI
-1204 FTFNPVDSDT
+1204 FTFNPADLDR
-1214 NVIVSSNITITF
+1214 NVIVSSNIIITF

-1236 TLTDSNVD
+1236 TLIDSNVD
-1244 NLITLKDADSS
+1244 NLITLKDEDSS
-1255 GSNITFNATIDA
+1255 GSNITFNATIDEA
-1267 DKKII
+1267 KKII
-1272 TINPS
+1272 TINPT

-1284 VIYLSLAAV
+1284 VIYLAIAAV
-1293 EDQAGNATATTSIS
+1293 EDEAGNATAATNIS
-1307 FTARDSDPPVV
+1307 FTARDSDPPAV

-1325 AVNVL
+1325 DINVL

-1336 ISFTEAIRNLDN
+1336 ISFTEVIRNLND
-1348 TPITDANIDGLITL
+1348 TPITDANIDSLITL
-1362 KASNSSGADISF
+1362 KQSNSSGTDILF
-1374 DAFIDSTKEN
+1374 DAVVDPTKEN
-1384 ITITPTN
+1384 ITITPTS
-1391 NLPLNQVIYVAISAS
+1391 NLPLNQVIYVAIGAS
-1406 VEDEWDNAIAA
+1406 VEDEWDNAITA

-1446 NVIMTFSDAIRYLD
+1446 NVIMTFSDAIRHLD
-1460 DSLITNANVDNLIT
+1460 DSLITSANVDDLIT

-1489 IDSAKKII
+1489 IDTAKKII

-1535 DDNVP
+1535 DDTIP

-1548 NGSTNV
+1548 NGSTNI

-1562 YFDEEIRFLDNTSI
+1562 YFDEEIRLLNNTSI
-1576 NNINVDSL
+1576 TNINVDSL
-1584 ITLKDT
+1584 ITLRVT
-1590 NSSGVDIAFDAT
+1590 NSNGADIAFDAT

-1620 EQAVYVAIGPA
+1620 EQAVYISIGPT

-1638 AISTTSSV
+1638 ATSTTSSV
-1646 FSTGDTIP
+1646 FSTGDSIP
-1654 PSVRI
+1654 PSVSI
-1659 DAVITVSGGG
+1659 DAVLTVSEGG
-1669 E
+1669 

>member
-14 LLVIIILTVFLSSSL
+14 LLVIIILTVFLSTSL

-220 IDFRGNVNKRLH
+220 IDFRGDVNKRLH

-381 DNYFN
+381 DNYYN

-396 LDANLDVNGSVSI
+396 LDTNLDVNGSVSI
-409 SSGTLDAST
+409 SSGTLDASA
-418 SNYNINVAGN
+418 SNYNINVGGD
-428 WTNGDIFNSRSGTVT
+428 WTNNGSFISRSGLVT
-443 FDGTSTITSGGIT
+443 FDNNSDIFAGGTSAIKDFNNVTLSGAVGSQSDNILIGG
-456 NNTQDFYNV
+456 NF
-465 ILSGSAGTQSTNHV
+465 ILSGSGTWYTNC
-479 DVDNDF
+479 NTM
-485 TISSSGTWNT
+485 TISGSTTNNSGTI
-495 SGLCLFVAGT
+495 
-505 TTTGSGTLT
+505 T
-514 NTTLPTV
+514 NTLAPTV
-521 TFDPANSD
+521 SFDPVNSSSTHAASD
-529 NDVQPSENITLTFN
+529 NIILTFN
-543 HAMRNTDDSA
+543 TAIRKASDNSDLTDS
-553 LTNTNVDSLISL
+553 NVDAHITL
-565 KENNSSGADI
+565 KDANSSGSNI
-575 AFDATIDSD
+575 NFDATIDASD
-584 KKVITINPD
+584 KVITINPSSD
-593 SNLTGQQNVYVAI
+593 LNSSQVIYVAI
-606 GATVED
+606 GNTVENV
-612 QTCGQAI
+612 CN
-619 TAANATFTVVDT
+619 TALSASSATFTVT
-631 DVPTLSS
+631 DSADPILSS
-638 STPAD
+638 S
-643 ADTGVGVNDNI
+643 
-654 ILNFSKAVDAE
+654 S
-665 SGNIVIYKASDDS
+665 
-678 EVESIPVGNAKVS
+678 
-691 GSGSTQITIN
+691 
-701 PASTLDSST
+701 
-710 NYYVQIAATAFD
+710 
-722 DSSSNSYA
+722 
-730 GINDKTSL
+730 
-738 SFTTADVNAPTL
+738 
-750 SSSTPADEATGIAV
+750 PADEATAIAV
-764 DTNIVLNFNEAVDA
+764 D
-778 ESGNIIIY
+778 S
-786 KSSDDSQVESI
+786 
-797 PVGDAKVSGSGSTT
+797 
-811 ITINPS
+811 
-817 TTLDGSTAYYV
+817 
-828 QVAATAFDDSSSN
+828 
-841 SYAGISDA
+841 
-849 TTLNFTTADIGAP
+849 
-862 TLSSSTPADGAT
+862 
-874 GIAVDTNIV
+874 NIV
-883 LTFNEAVDAENGNII
+883 LTFNEAVDADSGNII

-1138 NSSGTAIPFTASI
+1138 NSSGTAIPFTALI

-1156 VITINPI
+1156 AITINPI

-1255 GSNITFNATIDA
+1255 GSNITFNATIDS

-1384 ITITPTN
+1384 ITITPTS

-1446 NVIMTFSDAIRYLD
+1446 NIIMTFSDAIRHLD

>member
-14 LLVIIILTVFLSSSL
+14 LLVIIILTVFLSTSL

-273 NFTHANGTVTFSG
+273 NFTHANGTVSFSG

-381 DNYFN
+381 DNYYN

-396 LDANLDVNGSVSI
+396 LDTNLDVNGSVSI
-409 SSGTLDAST
+409 SSGTLDASA
-418 SNYNINVAGN
+418 SNYNINVGGD
-428 WTNGDIFNSRSGTVT
+428 WTNNGSFISRSGLVT
-443 FDGTSTITSGGIT
+443 FDNNSDIFAGGTSAIKDFNNVTLSGAVGSQSDNILIGG
-456 NNTQDFYNV
+456 NF
-465 ILSGSAGTQSTNHV
+465 ILSGSGTWYTNC
-479 DVDNDF
+479 NTM
-485 TISSSGTWNT
+485 TISGSTTNNSGTI
-495 SGLCLFVAGT
+495 
-505 TTTGSGTLT
+505 T
-514 NTTLPTV
+514 NTLAPTV
-521 TFDPANSD
+521 SFDPVNSSSTHAASD
-529 NDVQPSENITLTFN
+529 NIILTFN
-543 HAMRNTDDSA
+543 TAIRKASDNSDLTDS
-553 LTNTNVDSLISL
+553 NVDAHITL
-565 KENNSSGADI
+565 KDTNSSGSNI
-575 AFDATIDSD
+575 NFDATIDASD
-584 KKVITINPD
+584 KVITINPSSD
-593 SNLTGQQNVYVAI
+593 LNSSQVIYVAI
-606 GATVED
+606 GNTVENV
-612 QTCGQAI
+612 CN
-619 TAANATFTVVDT
+619 TALSASSATFTVT
-631 DVPTLSS
+631 DSADPILSS
-638 STPAD
+638 S
-643 ADTGVGVNDNI
+643 
-654 ILNFSKAVDAE
+654 S
-665 SGNIVIYKASDDS
+665 
-678 EVESIPVGNAKVS
+678 
-691 GSGSTQITIN
+691 
-701 PASTLDSST
+701 
-710 NYYVQIAATAFD
+710 
-722 DSSSNSYA
+722 
-730 GINDKTSL
+730 
-738 SFTTADVNAPTL
+738 
-750 SSSTPADEATGIAV
+750 PADEATAIAV
-764 DTNIVLNFNEAVDA
+764 D
-778 ESGNIIIY
+778 S
-786 KSSDDSQVESI
+786 
-797 PVGDAKVSGSGSTT
+797 
-811 ITINPS
+811 
-817 TTLDGSTAYYV
+817 
-828 QVAATAFDDSSSN
+828 
-841 SYAGISDA
+841 
-849 TTLNFTTADIGAP
+849 
-862 TLSSSTPADGAT
+862 
-874 GIAVDTNIV
+874 NIV
-883 LTFNEAVDAENGNII
+883 LTFNEAVDADSGNII

-1019 ITLKDSNLNG
+1019 IALKDSNLNG

-1053 SLGQTVYVSISAVE
+1053 SLGQTVYVSILAVE

-1125 NSNVNSLITLRNT
+1125 NNNVNSLITLRNT

-1179 VEDAFNNAVSAVSSV
+1179 VEDAFNNAVSAISSV

-1255 GSNITFNATIDA
+1255 GSNITFNATIDS

-1384 ITITPTN
+1384 ITITPTS

-1417 SSASFTTIDDR
+1417 STASFTTIDDR

-1446 NVIMTFSDAIRYLD
+1446 NVIMTFSDAIRHLD

>member
-6 FILKSYNL
+6 FVLKSYNL
-14 LLVIIILTVFLSSSL
+14 LLVIITLTIFLSTSL
-29 EAATYYWTAQDDGG
+29 EAANYYWTAQDDGG

-62 GYPDGTNDNAIFQAN
+62 GYPDGTRDNAIFQAD

-106 NILNPTKGFAQ
+106 NILNPTRGFAQ
-117 NNGTILIPANSDF
+117 YNGTILIPANSDF
-130 RVHGGAAI
+130 RVHGGAAV
-138 LYNGA
+138 LYDGA
-143 TITSQGNDSNLKIQH
+143 TITSQGDDSNIKIQH
-158 NLIFYSGST
+158 NLIFYNGSI
-167 INAPGSNSAF
+167 INAPNSNSAF

-191 HNNGTLIMNTKN
+191 HNSGTLIMNTKN

-215 GSFYN
+215 GSLYN
-220 IDFRGNVNKRLH
+220 IDFRGNVNKRIY

-286 SSNQNIT
+286 SSSQNIT
-293 SNNNFRNVIINNTSG
+293 SNNNFRNVIINNVSG

-347 FQLLGSETV
+347 LQLLGSETV
-356 NITTMDTDSGTVT
+356 NITTMDTDTGTVT

-543 HAMRNTDDSA
+543 HAMQNTDDSA

-565 KENNSSGADI
+565 KVNNSSGADI
-575 AFDATIDSD
+575 AFNATIDSD

-593 SNLTGQQNVYVAI
+593 SNLTGEQNVYVAI

-710 NYYVQIAATAFD
+710 NYYVQIAAAAFD

-738 SFTTADVNAPTL
+738 NFTTADVNAPTL

-797 PVGDAKVSGSGSTT
+797 PVGDAKVSGSSSTT

-817 TTLDGSTAYYV
+817 TSLDGSTAYYV

-898 IVKSSDGSTVE
+898 IVKSVDGSTVE

-926 TINPSVTLDE
+926 TINPSVNLDG

-959 ISDATTINFT
+959 ISDTTTINFT
-969 TADGTAPTIIFNP
+969 TADVTAPTVTFNP
-982 ADGDTGV
+982 ADSDTGV

-999 NEAVVNTNTSEIT
+999 NEAIVNANTSEIT

-1019 ITLKDSNLNG
+1019 IILKDSNSNG
-1029 SDLEFTATIDTD
+1029 SDLAFSATIDTD

-1085 TGAAIA
+1085 TGETIA
-1091 TIVPTNSSTDIVASS
+1091 TIIPADSSRDVLASS

-1111 FNTAMRN
+1111 FNTAIRN
-1118 LNDSEIT
+1118 LNDTEIT

-1156 VITINPI
+1156 IITINPI

-1179 VEDAFNNAVSAVSSV
+1179 VEDVFDNATTAASSI
-1194 FTIIDNAVPT
+1194 FTIVDNAVPI
-1204 FTFNPVDSDT
+1204 FTFNPADLDR
-1214 NVIVSSNITITF
+1214 NVIVSSNIIITF

-1236 TLTDSNVD
+1236 TLIDSNVD
-1244 NLITLKDADSS
+1244 NLITLKDEDSS
-1255 GSNITFNATIDA
+1255 GSNITFNATIDEA
-1267 DKKII
+1267 KKII
-1272 TINPS
+1272 TINPT

-1284 VIYLSLAAV
+1284 VIYLAIAAV
-1293 EDQAGNATATTSIS
+1293 EDEAGNATAATNIS
-1307 FTARDSDPPVV
+1307 FTARDSDPPAV

-1325 AVNVL
+1325 DINVL

-1336 ISFTEAIRNLDN
+1336 ISFTEVIRNLND
-1348 TPITDANIDGLITL
+1348 TPITDANIDSLITL
-1362 KASNSSGADISF
+1362 KQSNSSGADILF
-1374 DAFIDSTKEN
+1374 DAVVDPTKEN
-1384 ITITPTN
+1384 ITITPTS
-1391 NLPLNQVIYVAISAS
+1391 NLPLNQVIYVAIGAS
-1406 VEDEWDNAIAA
+1406 VEDEWDNAITA

-1446 NVIMTFSDAIRYLD
+1446 NVIMTFSDAIRHLD
-1460 DSLITNANVDNLIT
+1460 DSLITSANVDDLIT

-1489 IDSAKKII
+1489 IDTAKKII

-1535 DDNVP
+1535 DDTIP

-1562 YFDEEIRFLDNTSI
+1562 YFDEEIRLLNNTSI
-1576 NNINVDSL
+1576 TNINVDSL
-1584 ITLKDT
+1584 ITLRVT
-1590 NSSGVDIAFDAT
+1590 NSNGADIAFDAT

-1620 EQAVYVAIGPA
+1620 EQAVYISIGPT

-1638 AISTTSSV
+1638 ATSTTSSV
-1646 FSTGDTIP
+1646 FSTGDSIP
-1654 PSVRI
+1654 PSVSI
-1659 DAVITVSGGG
+1659 DAVLTVSEGG

>member
-6 FILKSYNL
+6 FVLKSYNL
-14 LLVIIILTVFLSSSL
+14 LLVIITLTIFLSTSL
-29 EAATYYWTAQDDGG
+29 EAANYYWTAQDDGG

-62 GYPDGTNDNAIFQAN
+62 GYPDGTRDNAIFQAD

-106 NILNPTKGFAQ
+106 NILNPTRGFAQ
-117 NNGTILIPANSDF
+117 YNGTILIPANSDF
-130 RVHGGAAI
+130 RVHGGAAV
-138 LYNGA
+138 LYDGA
-143 TITSQGNDSNLKIQH
+143 TITSQGDDSNIKIQH
-158 NLIFYSGST
+158 NLIFYNGSI
-167 INAPGSNSAF
+167 INAPNSNSAF

-191 HNNGTLIMNTKN
+191 HNSGTLIMNTKN

-215 GSFYN
+215 GSLYN
-220 IDFRGNVNKRLH
+220 IDFRGNVNKRIY

-286 SSNQNIT
+286 SSSQNIT
-293 SNNNFRNVIINNTSG
+293 SNNNFRNVIINNVSG

-347 FQLLGSETV
+347 LQLLGSETV
-356 NITTMDTDSGTVT
+356 NITTMDTDTGTVT

-543 HAMRNTDDSA
+543 HAMQNTDDSA

-565 KENNSSGADI
+565 KVNNSSGADI
-575 AFDATIDSD
+575 AFNATIDSD

-593 SNLTGQQNVYVAI
+593 SNLTGEQNVYVAI

-710 NYYVQIAATAFD
+710 NYYVQIAAAAFD

-738 SFTTADVNAPTL
+738 NFTTADVNAPTL

-797 PVGDAKVSGSGSTT
+797 PVGDAKVSGSSSTT

-817 TTLDGSTAYYV
+817 TSLDGSTAYYV

-898 IVKSSDGSTVE
+898 IVKSVDGSTVE

-926 TINPSVTLDE
+926 TINPSVNLDG

-959 ISDATTINFT
+959 ISDTTTINFT
-969 TADGTAPTIIFNP
+969 TADVTAPTVTFNP
-982 ADGDTGV
+982 ADSDTGV

-999 NEAVVNTNTSEIT
+999 NEAIVNANTSEIT

-1019 ITLKDSNLNG
+1019 IILKDSNSNG
-1029 SDLEFTATIDTD
+1029 SDLAFSATIDTD

-1085 TGAAIA
+1085 TGETIA
-1091 TIVPTNSSTDIVASS
+1091 TIIPADSSRDVLASS

-1111 FNTAMRN
+1111 FNTAIRN
-1118 LNDSEIT
+1118 LNDTEIT
-1125 NSNVNSLITLRNT
+1125 NDNIHSLITLKDTDT
-1138 NSSGTAIPFTASI
+1138 NGTDIPFTISI
-1151 NSAKN
+1151 NNAKK

-1163 GDFSS
+1163 SDLSS
-1168 GQNVYVAIGTT
+1168 GQNIYVAIGVT
-1179 VEDAFNNAVSAVSSV
+1179 VEDVFDNATTAASSI
-1194 FTIIDNAVPT
+1194 FTIVDNAVPI
-1204 FTFNPVDSDT
+1204 FTFNPADLDR
-1214 NVIVSSNITITF
+1214 NVIVSSNIIITF

-1236 TLTDSNVD
+1236 TLIDSNVD
-1244 NLITLKDADSS
+1244 NLITLKDEDSS
-1255 GSNITFNATIDA
+1255 GSNITFNATIDEA
-1267 DKKII
+1267 KKII
-1272 TINPS
+1272 TINPT

-1284 VIYLSLAAV
+1284 VIYLAIAAV
-1293 EDQAGNATATTSIS
+1293 EDEAGNATAATNIS
-1307 FTARDSDPPVV
+1307 FTARDSDPPAV

-1325 AVNVL
+1325 DINVL

-1336 ISFTEAIRNLDN
+1336 ISFTEVIRNLND
-1348 TPITDANIDGLITL
+1348 TPITDANIDSLITL
-1362 KASNSSGADISF
+1362 KQSNSSGADILF
-1374 DAFIDSTKEN
+1374 DAVVDPTKEN
-1384 ITITPTN
+1384 ITITPTS
-1391 NLPLNQVIYVAISAS
+1391 NLPLNQVIYVAIGAS
-1406 VEDEWDNAIAA
+1406 VEDEWDNAITA

-1446 NVIMTFSDAIRYLD
+1446 NVIMTFSDAIRHLD
-1460 DSLITNANVDNLIT
+1460 DSLITSANVDDLIT

-1489 IDSAKKII
+1489 IDTAKKII

-1535 DDNVP
+1535 DDTIP

-1548 NGSTNV
+1548 NGSTNI
-1554 EADAIITI
+1554 EADVIITI
-1562 YFDEEIRFLDNTSI
+1562 YFDEEIRLLNNTSI
-1576 NNINVDSL
+1576 TNINVDSL
-1584 ITLKDT
+1584 ITLRVT
-1590 NSSGVDIAFDAT
+1590 NSNGADIAFDAT

-1620 EQAVYVAIGPA
+1620 EQAVYISIGPT

-1638 AISTTSSV
+1638 ATSTTSSV
-1646 FSTGDTIP
+1646 FSTGDSIP
-1654 PSVRI
+1654 PSVSI
-1659 DAVITVSGGG
+1659 DAVLTVSEGG